1 MFSDH
6 FTHYAQTAF
15 TDRLPLL
22 GKTGAAVAKQLSA
35 CPGGIRELLQFYYG
49 FMPLSDAFT
58 YDFDLFYRYAAHAA
72 SLRREEARCAALP
85 EEIFL
90 HDVAWYRINSEKIV
104 DCRSF
109 FQKQVSPLIQGLD
122 ETQAVLAINYWC
134 AAQASYE
141 ASDERTQSPL
151 SVYRSGSGRCGEEST
166 FLVSVLRSVGIPARQ
181 VYVPRWAHCDD
192 NHAWVEVYV
201 EGTWHFLGACEPEE
215 VLDRG
220 WFTNAATRAVLVY
233 ARTFT
238 DYGVEKQIAGRDGC
252 VRFLNVTE
260 HYAETKDLRI
270 RVEDGENHPISGASV
285 SVEILNMAEFCSVL
299 TLTTGADGTA
309 SLTMGLGDVLVR
321 AWKDG
326 LCAEITVRTEE
337 REISLKLTET
347 PENMP
352 CGRTVPEQKPSGQL
366 GSMLENGS
374 NTGEKWTELEIR
386 APKDG
391 ATPWPVPDA
400 AQKAVG
406 RTRLKAADA
415 ARERRLSAFR
425 EDAVRAAERYPGEAD
440 IFLRARGNVAGLKEF
455 LDGEDWKQERRELLH
470 SLSDKDFRD
479 LDPELLQEQ
488 LRQLAPLSPVVQR
501 RAASGEQ
508 ADSASGREAFVRF
521 CLCPRIGM
529 EELTAFA
536 LVIKAFFSEEEQ
548 AAFREQP
555 ERIREWEQAHLK
567 YLPGEDYDTLKI
579 TPPAAL
585 RGLWADETG
594 KHTLFVAVCR
604 TLGIPARL
612 NPVTWQAEYLT
623 GNGWSEASGE
633 PGAAGDGAEEAI
645 AGWSRIEETGSGVE
659 EGEEAAAD
667 RSRST
672 SGSARLFLLASPEDP
687 WTYAQTWTIGRLS
700 GTGYETLNYE
710 GIHPENG
717 RMELLLKS
725 GTYRLIT
732 TNRMPGGSQYASI
745 IRFQLKEGEER
756 TLEMKL
762 RRPELKDLLVKN
774 TLPAFSLMDSRGN
787 AVESASL
794 LTGAKS
800 LLIFAEEGKEPT
812 EHVLNELPAE
822 KEWLERLSCRL
833 ILVADSPASLEN
845 PLLKR
850 TVDAFETAEVYFDE
864 GLENAEPVARRMYV
878 APGLLPLLVAV
889 DEQGCGIYACSGYH
903 VGSVG
908 LALKLLEMGKN

>member
-1 MFSDH
+1 MFSDN

-15 TDRLPLL
+15 TNRLPLL
-22 GKTGAAVAKQLSA
+22 GKTGEAVSEQLSA
-35 CPGGIRELLQFYYG
+35 CPEGIRELLQFYYG

-72 SLRREEARCAALP
+72 SLRRTEARCAALP

-109 FQKQVSPLIQGLD
+109 FQEQVSPLIQGLD
-122 ETQAVLAINYWC
+122 ETQAVLAVNYWC
-134 AAQASYE
+134 ASQASYE

-220 WFTNAATRAVLVY
+220 WFTNASTRAILVY

-238 DYGVEKQIAGRDGC
+238 DYGVENQIAGRDGC

-260 HYAETKDLRI
+260 HYAETKNLRI
-270 RVEDGENHPISGASV
+270 RVTDGEDRPISGASV

-309 SLTMGLGDVLVR
+309 GLTMGLGDVLVR

-326 LCAEITVRTEE
+326 LCAETPVGAED
-337 REISLKLTET
+337 REIRLKLTEA

-352 CGRTVPEQKPSGQL
+352 SGR
-366 GSMLENGS
+366 
-374 NTGEKWTELEIR
+374 TELEIR

-391 ATPWPVPDA
+391 VTPWPVPEA

-406 RTRLKAADA
+406 RARLKEADT
-415 ARERRLSAFR
+415 ARERKLSAFR
-425 EDAVRAAERYPGEAD
+425 EEAARAAESYPDEAD
-440 IFLRARGNVAGLKEF
+440 IFLRARGNVAGLKKF
-455 LDGEDWKQERRELLH
+455 LDGEDWKQERKELLH

-479 LDPELLQEQ
+479 LDPEILQEQ
-488 LRQLAPLSPVVQR
+488 LRQLAPLSPDVQQR
-501 RAASGEQ
+501 MASGAQ
-508 ADSASGREAFVRF
+508 TDSASGREVFVHF

-536 LVIKAFFSEEEQ
+536 PAVKEFFSGQER
-548 AAFREQP
+548 AAFRKRP
-555 ERIREWEQAHLK
+555 ECIWEWEQAHLK
-567 YLPGEDYDTLKI
+567 YLPSEDYDTLKI

-594 KHTLFVAVCR
+594 KRTLFVAICR

-612 NPVTWQAEYLT
+612 NPVTGQAEYLT
-623 GNGWSEASGE
+623 GNEWREVSGE
-633 PGAAGDGAEEAI
+633 AGAAGDGPEEAV
-645 AGWSRIEETGSGVE
+645 T
-659 EGEEAAAD
+659 D
-667 RSRST
+667 RSHSD
-672 SGSARLFLLASPEDP
+672 SASARLLLLTSPEDP
-687 WTYAQTWTIGRLS
+687 WSYAQTWSIGRLS
-700 GTGYETLNYE
+700 GMGYETLNYE

-717 RMELLLKS
+717 RMELRLKS
-725 GTYRLIT
+725 GIYRLIT

-745 IRFQLKEGEER
+745 ICFHLKEGEER

-762 RRPELKDLLVKN
+762 HRPELKDLLVKN
-774 TLPAFSLMDSRGN
+774 PLPAFTLQDGGGN
-787 AVESASL
+787 TVDSASL
-794 LTGAKS
+794 LNGAKS
-800 LLIFAEEGKEPT
+800 LLIFVEEGKEPT

-822 KEWLERLSCRL
+822 KERMERLSCRL
-833 ILVADSPASLEN
+833 ILVADSTASLEN
-845 PLLKR
+845 PLLNR
-850 TVDAFETAEVYFDE
+850 TADVFETAEVYFDE

-878 APGLLPLLVAV
+878 APDLLPLLVAV

-908 LALKLLEMGKN
+908 LALKLLEMGE

>member
-15 TDRLPLL
+15 TNRLPLL
-22 GKTGAAVAKQLSA
+22 GKIGEAVAKRLSA
-35 CPGGIRELLQFYYG
+35 CPDGIRELLQFYYG

-72 SLRREEARCAALP
+72 SLRKEEARCSALP

-109 FQKQVSPLIQGLD
+109 FQEQVSPLIQGLD
-122 ETQAVLAINYWC
+122 ETQAVLAVNYWC

-201 EGTWHFLGACEPEE
+201 GGSWHFLGACEPEE

-238 DYGVEKQIAGRDGC
+238 DYGVEDQIAGRDGC

-260 HYAETKDLRI
+260 HYAETKTCCI
-270 RVEDGENHPISGASV
+270 RVTDEENHPIPDASV
-285 SVEILNMAEFCSVL
+285 SVEILNMAEFFSVL

-309 SLTMGLGDVLVR
+309 CLTMGLGDLLVR

-326 LCAEITVRTEE
+326 RCAEAICAAEETELVL
-337 REISLKLTET
+337 RLTEA
-347 PENMP
+347 PEKREFCP
-352 CGRTVPEQKPSGQL
+352 A
-366 GSMLENGS
+366 
-374 NTGEKWTELEIR
+374 ELEIR

-391 ATPWPVPDA
+391 VTPWPVPDA

-415 ARERRLSAFR
+415 AREKRLSTFR
-425 EDAVRAAERYPGEAD
+425 EDAARAAERYPGEAD

-470 SLSDKDFRD
+470 SLLDKDFRD
-479 LDPELLQEQ
+479 LEPELLQEQ

-536 LVIKAFFSEEEQ
+536 PVIKAFFSEEEQ

-555 ERIREWEQAHLK
+555 ERIRKWKQAHLK

-585 RGLWADETG
+585 RGLWADEAG
-594 KHTLFVAVCR
+594 KRTLFVAVCR

-612 NPVTWQAEYLT
+612 NPVTGQAEYLT
-623 GNGWSEASGE
+623 GYGWREVSGQAE
-633 PGAAGDGAEEAI
+633 AAGGGAEETF
-645 AGWSRIEETGSGVE
+645 TG
-659 EGEEAAAD
+659 
-667 RSRST
+667 RSHNEKD
-672 SGSARLFLLASPEDP
+672 SARLLLLASPEDP

-717 RMELLLKS
+717 RMELFLKS

-774 TLPAFSLMDSRGN
+774 PLPAFSLTDGTGN
-787 AVESASL
+787 TVESASL

-822 KEWLERLSCRL
+822 KERLECLFCRL
-833 ILVADSPASLEN
+833 ILVADSPSSLEN

-850 TVDAFETAEVYFDE
+850 TADAFETAQVYFDE

-878 APGLLPLLVAV
+878 APDLLPLLVAV

-908 LALKLLEMGKN
+908 LALKLLEMKE

>member
-72 SLRREEARCAALP
+72 SLRRGEARCAALP

-109 FQKQVSPLIQGLD
+109 FQEQVSPLIQGLD

-201 EGTWHFLGACEPEE
+201 GGSWHFLGACEPEE

-260 HYAETKDLRI
+260 HYAETKKLRI
-270 RVEDGENHPISGASV
+270 RVEDGENHPIQGASV

-326 LCAEITVRTEE
+326 LCAEITVRAEE
-337 REISLKLTET
+337 REISLKLTEA

-352 CGRTVPEQKPSGQL
+352 CGRTDLQ
-366 GSMLENGS
+366 
-374 NTGEKWTELEIR
+374 IR

-415 ARERRLSAFR
+415 AREKRLSTFR
-425 EDAVRAAERYPGEAD
+425 EDAARAAERYPGEAD

-470 SLSDKDFRD
+470 SLLDKDFRD
-479 LDPELLQEQ
+479 LEPELLQEQ

-536 LVIKAFFSEEEQ
+536 PVIKAFFSEEEQ

-555 ERIREWEQAHLK
+555 ERIRKWKQAHLK

-585 RGLWADETG
+585 RGLWADEAG
-594 KHTLFVAVCR
+594 KRTLFVAVCR

-612 NPVTWQAEYLT
+612 NPVTGQAEYLT
-623 GNGWSEASGE
+623 GYGWREVSGQAE
-633 PGAAGDGAEEAI
+633 AAGGGAEETF
-645 AGWSRIEETGSGVE
+645 TG
-659 EGEEAAAD
+659 
-667 RSRST
+667 RSHNEKD
-672 SGSARLFLLASPEDP
+672 SARLLLLASPEDP

-700 GTGYETLNYE
+700 RMGYETLNYE

-717 RMELLLKS
+717 RMELFLKS

-774 TLPAFSLMDSRGN
+774 PLPAFSLMDGAGN
-787 AVESASL
+787 TVESASL

-822 KEWLERLSCRL
+822 KERLERLSCRL
-833 ILVADSPASLEN
+833 ILAADSPSSLEN

-850 TVDAFETAEVYFDE
+850 TVDAFETAQVYFDE

-878 APGLLPLLVAV
+878 EPDRLPLLVAV

-908 LALKLLEMGKN
+908 LALKLLEMGQ

>member
-58 YDFDLFYRYAAHAA
+58 YDFDLFYRYADHAA
-72 SLRREEARCAALP
+72 SLRKEEARCSALP

-109 FQKQVSPLIQGLD
+109 FQEQVSPLIQGLD
-122 ETQAVLAINYWC
+122 ETQAVLAVNYWC

-192 NHAWVEVYV
+192 NHAWVEAYV

-252 VRFLNVTE
+252 VCFLNVTE
-260 HYAETKDLRI
+260 HYAETKKLRI
-270 RVEDGENHPISGASV
+270 RVEDGENHPIQGASV

-299 TLTTGADGTA
+299 TLTTGADGIA

-326 LCAEITVRTEE
+326 LCAEITVRAEE
-337 REISLKLTET
+337 REISLKLTEA

-352 CGRTVPEQKPSGQL
+352 CGRTDLQ
-366 GSMLENGS
+366 
-374 NTGEKWTELEIR
+374 IR

-406 RTRLKAADA
+406 RTRLKVADA
-415 ARERRLSAFR
+415 AREKRLSTFR
-425 EDAVRAAERYPGEAD
+425 EDAARAAERYPGEAD

-470 SLSDKDFRD
+470 SLLDKDFRD
-479 LDPELLQEQ
+479 LEPELLQEQ

-536 LVIKAFFSEEEQ
+536 PVIKAFFSEEEQ

-555 ERIREWEQAHLK
+555 ERIRKWKQAHLK

-585 RGLWADETG
+585 RGLWADEAG
-594 KHTLFVAVCR
+594 KRTLFVAVCR

-612 NPVTWQAEYLT
+612 NPVTGQAEYLT
-623 GNGWSEASGE
+623 GYGWREVSGQAE
-633 PGAAGDGAEEAI
+633 AAGGGAEETF
-645 AGWSRIEETGSGVE
+645 TG
-659 EGEEAAAD
+659 
-667 RSRST
+667 RSHNEKD
-672 SGSARLFLLASPEDP
+672 SARLLLLASPEDP

-700 GTGYETLNYE
+700 RMGYETLNYE

-717 RMELLLKS
+717 RMELFLKS

-774 TLPAFSLMDSRGN
+774 PLPAFSLMDGAGN
-787 AVESASL
+787 TVESASL

-822 KEWLERLSCRL
+822 KERLERLSCRL
-833 ILVADSPASLEN
+833 ILAADSPSSLEN

-850 TVDAFETAEVYFDE
+850 TVDAFETAQVYFDE

-878 APGLLPLLVAV
+878 EPDRLPLLVAV

-908 LALKLLEMGKN
+908 LALKLLEMKE

>member
-1 MFSDH
+1 MFSDN
-6 FTHYAQTAF
+6 FAHYAQTAF
-15 TDRLPLL
+15 TNRLPLL
-22 GKTGAAVAKQLSA
+22 GKTGEAVSEQLSA
-35 CPGGIRELLQFYYG
+35 CPEGIRELLQFYYG

-72 SLRREEARCAALP
+72 SLRRTEARCAALP
-85 EEIFL
+85 EETFL

-109 FQKQVSPLIQGLD
+109 FQEQVSPLIQGLD
-122 ETQAVLAINYWC
+122 ETQAVLAVNYWC
-134 AAQASYE
+134 ASQASYE

-220 WFTNAATRAVLVY
+220 WFTNASTRAVLVY

-238 DYGVEKQIAGRDGC
+238 DYGVENQIAGRDGC

-260 HYAETKDLRI
+260 HYAETKNLRI
-270 RVEDGENHPISGASV
+270 RVTDGEDRPISGASV

-309 SLTMGLGDVLVR
+309 GLTMGLGDVLVR

-326 LCAEITVRTEE
+326 LCAETPVGAED
-337 REISLKLTET
+337 REIRLKLTEA

-352 CGRTVPEQKPSGQL
+352 SGR
-366 GSMLENGS
+366 
-374 NTGEKWTELEIR
+374 TELEIR

-391 ATPWPVPDA
+391 VTPWPVPEA

-406 RTRLKAADA
+406 RARLKEADT
-415 ARERRLSAFR
+415 ARERKLSAFR
-425 EDAVRAAERYPGEAD
+425 EEAARAAESYPDEAD
-440 IFLRARGNVAGLKEF
+440 IFLRARGNVAGLKKF
-455 LDGEDWKQERRELLH
+455 LDGEDWKQERKELLH

-479 LDPELLQEQ
+479 LDPEILQEQ
-488 LRQLAPLSPVVQR
+488 LRQLAPLSPDVQQR
-501 RAASGEQ
+501 MASGAQ
-508 ADSASGREAFVRF
+508 TDSASGREVFVHF
-521 CLCPRIGM
+521 CLCPRIDM

-536 LVIKAFFSEEEQ
+536 PAVKEFFSGQER
-548 AAFREQP
+548 AAFRKRP
-555 ERIREWEQAHLK
+555 ECIWEWEQAHLK
-567 YLPGEDYDTLKI
+567 YLPSEDYDTLKI

-594 KHTLFVAVCR
+594 KRTLFVAICR

-612 NPVTWQAEYLT
+612 NPVTGQAEYLT
-623 GNGWSEASGE
+623 GNEWREVSGE
-633 PGAAGDGAEEAI
+633 AGAAGDGPEEAV
-645 AGWSRIEETGSGVE
+645 T
-659 EGEEAAAD
+659 D
-667 RSRST
+667 RSHSD
-672 SGSARLFLLASPEDP
+672 SASARLLLLTSPEDP
-687 WTYAQTWTIGRLS
+687 WSYAQTWSIGRLS
-700 GTGYETLNYE
+700 GMGYETLNYE

-717 RMELLLKS
+717 RMELRLKS
-725 GTYRLIT
+725 GIYRLIT

-745 IRFQLKEGEER
+745 ICFHLKEGEER

-762 RRPELKDLLVKN
+762 HRPELKDLLVKN
-774 TLPAFSLMDSRGN
+774 PLPAFTLQDGGGN
-787 AVESASL
+787 TVDSASL
-794 LTGAKS
+794 LNGAKN
-800 LLIFAEEGKEPT
+800 LLIFVEEGKEPT

-822 KEWLERLSCRL
+822 KERMERLSCRL
-833 ILVADSPASLEN
+833 ILVADSTASLEN
-845 PLLKR
+845 PLLNR
-850 TVDAFETAEVYFDE
+850 TADVFETAEVYFDE

-878 APGLLPLLVAV
+878 APDLLPLLVAV

-908 LALKLLEMGKN
+908 LALKLLEMGE

>member
-1 MFSDH
+1 MFSDN

-15 TDRLPLL
+15 TNRLPLL
-22 GKTGAAVAKQLSA
+22 GKTGEAVSEQLSA
-35 CPGGIRELLQFYYG
+35 CPEGIRELLQFYYG

-72 SLRREEARCAALP
+72 SLRRTEARCAALP
-85 EEIFL
+85 EETFL

-122 ETQAVLAINYWC
+122 ETQAVLAVNYWC
-134 AAQASYE
+134 ASQASYE
-141 ASDERTQSPL
+141 ASDERTQSSL

-220 WFTNAATRAVLVY
+220 WFTNASTRAVLVY

-238 DYGVEKQIAGRDGC
+238 DYGVENQIAGRDGC

-260 HYAETKDLRI
+260 HYAETKNLRI
-270 RVEDGENHPISGASV
+270 RVTDGEDRPISGASV

-309 SLTMGLGDVLVR
+309 GLIMGLGDVLVR

-326 LCAEITVRTEE
+326 LCAETPVGAED
-337 REISLKLTET
+337 REIRLKLTEA

-352 CGRTVPEQKPSGQL
+352 SGR
-366 GSMLENGS
+366 
-374 NTGEKWTELEIR
+374 TELEIR

-391 ATPWPVPDA
+391 VTPWPVPEA

-406 RTRLKAADA
+406 RARLKEADT
-415 ARERRLSAFR
+415 ARERKLSAFR
-425 EDAVRAAERYPGEAD
+425 EEAARAAESYPDEAD
-440 IFLRARGNVAGLKEF
+440 IFLRARGNVAGLKKF
-455 LDGEDWKQERRELLH
+455 LDGEDWKQERKELLH

-479 LDPELLQEQ
+479 LDPEILQEQ
-488 LRQLAPLSPVVQR
+488 LRQLAPLSPDVQQR
-501 RAASGEQ
+501 MASGAQ
-508 ADSASGREAFVRF
+508 TDSASGREVFVRF
-521 CLCPRIGM
+521 CLCPRIDM

-536 LVIKAFFSEEEQ
+536 PAVKEFFSGQER
-548 AAFREQP
+548 AAFRKRP
-555 ERIREWEQAHLK
+555 ECIWEWEQAHLK
-567 YLPGEDYDTLKI
+567 YLPSEDYDTLKI

-594 KHTLFVAVCR
+594 KRTLFVAICR

-612 NPVTWQAEYLT
+612 NPVTGQAEYLT
-623 GNGWSEASGE
+623 GNEWREVSGE
-633 PGAAGDGAEEAI
+633 AGAAGDGPEEAV
-645 AGWSRIEETGSGVE
+645 T
-659 EGEEAAAD
+659 D
-667 RSRST
+667 RSHSD
-672 SGSARLFLLASPEDP
+672 SASARLLLLTSPEDP
-687 WTYAQTWTIGRLS
+687 WSYAQTWSIGRLS
-700 GTGYETLNYE
+700 GMGYETLNYE

-717 RMELLLKS
+717 RMELRLKS
-725 GTYRLIT
+725 GIYRLIT

-745 IRFQLKEGEER
+745 ICFHLKEGEER

-762 RRPELKDLLVKN
+762 HRPELKDLLVKN
-774 TLPAFSLMDSRGN
+774 PLPAFTLQDGGGN
-787 AVESASL
+787 TVDSASL
-794 LTGAKS
+794 LNGAKS
-800 LLIFAEEGKEPT
+800 LLIFVEEGKEPT

-822 KEWLERLSCRL
+822 KERMERLSCRL
-833 ILVADSPASLEN
+833 ILVADSTASLEN
-845 PLLKR
+845 PLLNR
-850 TVDAFETAEVYFDE
+850 TADVFETAEVYFDE

-878 APGLLPLLVAV
+878 APDLLPLLVAV

-908 LALKLLEMGKN
+908 LALKLLEMGE

>member
-1 MFSDH
+1 MFSDN

-15 TDRLPLL
+15 TNRLPLL
-22 GKTGAAVAKQLSA
+22 GKTGEAVSEQLSA
-35 CPGGIRELLQFYYG
+35 CPEGIRELLQFYYG

-58 YDFDLFYRYAAHAA
+58 YDFDLFYCYAAHAA
-72 SLRREEARCAALP
+72 SLRRTEVRCAALP

-109 FQKQVSPLIQGLD
+109 FQEQVSPLIQGLD
-122 ETQAVLAINYWC
+122 ETQAVLAVNYWC
-134 AAQASYE
+134 ASQASYE

-220 WFTNAATRAVLVY
+220 WFTNASTRAVLVY

-238 DYGVEKQIAGRDGC
+238 DYGVENQIAGRDGC

-260 HYAETKDLRI
+260 HYTETKNLRI
-270 RVEDGENHPISGASV
+270 RVTDGEDRPISGASV

-309 SLTMGLGDVLVR
+309 GLTMGLGDVLVR

-326 LCAEITVRTEE
+326 LCAETPVGAED
-337 REISLKLTET
+337 REIRLKLTEA

-352 CGRTVPEQKPSGQL
+352 SGR
-366 GSMLENGS
+366 
-374 NTGEKWTELEIR
+374 TELEIR

-391 ATPWPVPDA
+391 VTPWPVPEA

-406 RTRLKAADA
+406 RARLKEADT
-415 ARERRLSAFR
+415 ARERKLSAFR
-425 EDAVRAAERYPGEAD
+425 EEAARAAESYPDEAD
-440 IFLRARGNVAGLKEF
+440 IFLRARGNVAGLKKF
-455 LDGEDWKQERRELLH
+455 LDGEDWKQERKELLH

-479 LDPELLQEQ
+479 LDPEILQEQ
-488 LRQLAPLSPVVQR
+488 LRQLAPLSPDVQQR
-501 RAASGEQ
+501 MESGAQ
-508 ADSASGREAFVRF
+508 TDSASGREVFVRC

-536 LVIKAFFSEEEQ
+536 PAVKEFFSGQER
-548 AAFREQP
+548 AAFRKRP
-555 ERIREWEQAHLK
+555 ECIWEWEQAHLK
-567 YLPGEDYDTLKI
+567 YLPSEDYDTLKI

-594 KHTLFVAVCR
+594 KRTLFVAICR

-612 NPVTWQAEYLT
+612 NPVTGQAEYLT
-623 GNGWSEASGE
+623 GNEWREVSGE
-633 PGAAGDGAEEAI
+633 AGAAGDGPEEAV
-645 AGWSRIEETGSGVE
+645 T
-659 EGEEAAAD
+659 D
-667 RSRST
+667 RSHSD
-672 SGSARLFLLASPEDP
+672 SASARLLLLTSPEDP
-687 WTYAQTWTIGRLS
+687 WSYAQTWSIGRLS
-700 GTGYETLNYE
+700 GMGYETLNYE

-717 RMELLLKS
+717 RMELRLKS
-725 GTYRLIT
+725 GIYRLIT

-745 IRFQLKEGEER
+745 ICFHLKEGEER

-762 RRPELKDLLVKN
+762 HRPELKDLLVKN
-774 TLPAFSLMDSRGN
+774 PLPAFTLQDGGGN
-787 AVESASL
+787 TVDSASL
-794 LTGAKS
+794 LNGAKS
-800 LLIFAEEGKEPT
+800 LLIFVEEGKEPT

-822 KEWLERLSCRL
+822 KERMERLSCRL
-833 ILVADSPASLEN
+833 ILVADSTASLEN
-845 PLLKR
+845 PLLNR
-850 TVDAFETAEVYFDE
+850 TADVFETAEVYFDE

-878 APGLLPLLVAV
+878 APDLLPLLVAV

-908 LALKLLEMGKN
+908 LALKLLEMGE

>member
-1 MFSDH
+1 MFSDN

-15 TDRLPLL
+15 TNRLPLL
-22 GKTGAAVAKQLSA
+22 GKTGEAVSEQLSA
-35 CPGGIRELLQFYYG
+35 CPEGIRELLQFYYG

-72 SLRREEARCAALP
+72 SLRRTEARCAALP

-109 FQKQVSPLIQGLD
+109 FQEQVSPLIQGLD
-122 ETQAVLAINYWC
+122 ETQAVLAVNYWC
-134 AAQASYE
+134 ASQASYE

-220 WFTNAATRAVLVY
+220 WFTNASTRAVLVY

-238 DYGVEKQIAGRDGC
+238 DYGVENQIAGRDGC

-260 HYAETKDLRI
+260 HYAETKNLRI
-270 RVEDGENHPISGASV
+270 RVTDGEDRPISGASV

-309 SLTMGLGDVLVR
+309 GLTMGLGDVLVR

-326 LCAEITVRTEE
+326 LCAETPVGAED
-337 REISLKLTET
+337 REIRLKLTEA

-352 CGRTVPEQKPSGQL
+352 SGR
-366 GSMLENGS
+366 
-374 NTGEKWTELEIR
+374 TELEIR

-391 ATPWPVPDA
+391 VTPWPVPEA

-406 RTRLKAADA
+406 RARLKEADT
-415 ARERRLSAFR
+415 ARERKLSAFR
-425 EDAVRAAERYPGEAD
+425 EEAARAAESYPDEAD
-440 IFLRARGNVAGLKEF
+440 IFLRARGNVAGLKKF
-455 LDGEDWKQERRELLH
+455 LDGEDWKQERKELLH

-479 LDPELLQEQ
+479 LDPEILQEQ
-488 LRQLAPLSPVVQR
+488 LRQLAPLSPDVQQR
-501 RAASGEQ
+501 MASGAQ
-508 ADSASGREAFVRF
+508 TDSASSREVFVRC

-536 LVIKAFFSEEEQ
+536 PAVKEFFPGQER
-548 AAFREQP
+548 AAFRKRP
-555 ERIREWEQAHLK
+555 ECIWEWEQAHLK
-567 YLPGEDYDTLKI
+567 YLPSEDYDTLKI

-594 KHTLFVAVCR
+594 KRTLFVAICR

-612 NPVTWQAEYLT
+612 NPVTGQAEYLT
-623 GNGWSEASGE
+623 GNEWREVSGE
-633 PGAAGDGAEEAI
+633 AGAAGDGPEEAV
-645 AGWSRIEETGSGVE
+645 T
-659 EGEEAAAD
+659 D
-667 RSRST
+667 RSHSD
-672 SGSARLFLLASPEDP
+672 SASARLLLLTSPEDP
-687 WTYAQTWTIGRLS
+687 WSYAQTWSIGRLS
-700 GTGYETLNYE
+700 GMGYETLNYE

-717 RMELLLKS
+717 RMELRLKS
-725 GTYRLIT
+725 GIYRLIT

-745 IRFQLKEGEER
+745 ICFHLKEGEER

-762 RRPELKDLLVKN
+762 HRPELKDLLVKN
-774 TLPAFSLMDSRGN
+774 PLPAFTLQDGGGN
-787 AVESASL
+787 TVDSASL
-794 LTGAKS
+794 LNGAKS
-800 LLIFAEEGKEPT
+800 LLIFVEEGKEPT

-822 KEWLERLSCRL
+822 KERMERLSCRL
-833 ILVADSPASLEN
+833 ILVADSTASLEN
-845 PLLKR
+845 PLLNR
-850 TVDAFETAEVYFDE
+850 TADVFETAEVYFDE

-878 APGLLPLLVAV
+878 APDLLPLLVAV

-908 LALKLLEMGKN
+908 LALKLLEMGE

>member
-1 MFSDH
+1 MFSDN

-15 TDRLPLL
+15 TNRLPLL
-22 GKTGAAVAKQLSA
+22 GKTGEAVSEQLSA
-35 CPGGIRELLQFYYG
+35 CPEGIRELLQFYYG

-72 SLRREEARCAALP
+72 SLRRTEARCAALP

-109 FQKQVSPLIQGLD
+109 FQEQVSPLIQGLD
-122 ETQAVLAINYWC
+122 ETQAVLAVNYWC
-134 AAQASYE
+134 ASQASYE

-220 WFTNAATRAVLVY
+220 WFTNASTRAVLVY

-238 DYGVEKQIAGRDGC
+238 DYGVENQIAGRDGC

-260 HYAETKDLRI
+260 HYAETKNLRI
-270 RVEDGENHPISGASV
+270 RVTDGEDRPISGASV

-309 SLTMGLGDVLVR
+309 GLTMGLGDVLVR

-326 LCAEITVRTEE
+326 LCAETPVGAED
-337 REISLKLTET
+337 REIRLKLTEA

-352 CGRTVPEQKPSGQL
+352 SGR
-366 GSMLENGS
+366 
-374 NTGEKWTELEIR
+374 TELEIR

-391 ATPWPVPDA
+391 VTPWPVPEA

-406 RTRLKAADA
+406 RARLKEADT
-415 ARERRLSAFR
+415 ARERKLSAFR
-425 EDAVRAAERYPGEAD
+425 EEAARAAESYPDEAD
-440 IFLRARGNVAGLKEF
+440 IFLRARGNVAGLKKF
-455 LDGEDWKQERRELLH
+455 LDGEDWKQERKELLH

-479 LDPELLQEQ
+479 LDPEILQEQ
-488 LRQLAPLSPVVQR
+488 LRQLAPLSPDVQQR
-501 RAASGEQ
+501 MASGAQ
-508 ADSASGREAFVRF
+508 TDSASGREVFVHF
-521 CLCPRIGM
+521 CLCPRIDM

-536 LVIKAFFSEEEQ
+536 PAVKEFFSGQER
-548 AAFREQP
+548 AAFRKRP
-555 ERIREWEQAHLK
+555 ECIWEWEQAHLK
-567 YLPGEDYDTLKI
+567 YLPSEDYDTLKI

-594 KHTLFVAVCR
+594 KRTLFVAICR

-612 NPVTWQAEYLT
+612 NPVTGQAEYLT
-623 GNGWSEASGE
+623 GNEWREVSGE
-633 PGAAGDGAEEAI
+633 AGAAGDGPEEAV
-645 AGWSRIEETGSGVE
+645 T
-659 EGEEAAAD
+659 D
-667 RSRST
+667 RSHSD
-672 SGSARLFLLASPEDP
+672 SASARLLLLTSPEDP
-687 WTYAQTWTIGRLS
+687 WSYAQTWSIGRLS
-700 GTGYETLNYE
+700 GMGYETLNYE

-717 RMELLLKS
+717 RMELRLKS
-725 GTYRLIT
+725 GIYRLIT

-745 IRFQLKEGEER
+745 ICFHLKEGEER

-762 RRPELKDLLVKN
+762 HRPELKDLLVKN
-774 TLPAFSLMDSRGN
+774 PLPAFTLQDGGGN
-787 AVESASL
+787 TVDSASL
-794 LTGAKS
+794 LNGAKS
-800 LLIFAEEGKEPT
+800 LLIFVEEGKEPT

-822 KEWLERLSCRL
+822 KERMERLSCRL
-833 ILVADSPASLEN
+833 ILVADSTASLEN
-845 PLLKR
+845 PLLNR
-850 TVDAFETAEVYFDE
+850 TADVFETAEVYFDE

-878 APGLLPLLVAV
+878 APDLLPLLVAV

-908 LALKLLEMGKN
+908 LALKLLEMGE

>member
-1 MFSDH
+1 MFSDN
-6 FTHYAQTAF
+6 FAHYAQTAF
-15 TDRLPLL
+15 TNRLPLL
-22 GKTGAAVAKQLSA
+22 GKTGEAVSEQLSA
-35 CPGGIRELLQFYYG
+35 CPEGIRELLQFYYG

-58 YDFDLFYRYAAHAA
+58 YDFDLFYCYAAHAA
-72 SLRREEARCAALP
+72 SLRRTEVRCAALP

-109 FQKQVSPLIQGLD
+109 FQEQVSPLIQGLD
-122 ETQAVLAINYWC
+122 ETQAVLAVNYWC
-134 AAQASYE
+134 ASQASYE

-220 WFTNAATRAVLVY
+220 WFTNASTRAVLVY

-238 DYGVEKQIAGRDGC
+238 DYGVENQIAGRDGC

-260 HYAETKDLRI
+260 HYAETKNLRI
-270 RVEDGENHPISGASV
+270 RVTDGEDRPISGASV

-309 SLTMGLGDVLVR
+309 GLTMGLGDVLVR

-326 LCAEITVRTEE
+326 LCAETPVGAED
-337 REISLKLTET
+337 REIRLKLTEA

-352 CGRTVPEQKPSGQL
+352 SGR
-366 GSMLENGS
+366 
-374 NTGEKWTELEIR
+374 TELEIR

-391 ATPWPVPDA
+391 VTPWPVPEA

-406 RTRLKAADA
+406 RARLKEADT
-415 ARERRLSAFR
+415 ARERKLSAFR
-425 EDAVRAAERYPGEAD
+425 EEAARAAESYPDEAD
-440 IFLRARGNVAGLKEF
+440 IFLRARGNVAGLKKF
-455 LDGEDWKQERRELLH
+455 LDGEDWKQERKELLH

-479 LDPELLQEQ
+479 LDPEILQEQ
-488 LRQLAPLSPVVQR
+488 LRQLAPLSPDVQQR
-501 RAASGEQ
+501 MASGAQ
-508 ADSASGREAFVRF
+508 TDSASGREVFVHF
-521 CLCPRIGM
+521 CLCPRIDM

-536 LVIKAFFSEEEQ
+536 PAVKEFFSGQER
-548 AAFREQP
+548 AAFRKRP
-555 ERIREWEQAHLK
+555 ECIWEWEQAHLK
-567 YLPGEDYDTLKI
+567 YLPSEDYDTLKI

-594 KHTLFVAVCR
+594 KRTLFVAICR

-612 NPVTWQAEYLT
+612 NPVTGQAEYLT
-623 GNGWSEASGE
+623 GNEWREVSGE
-633 PGAAGDGAEEAI
+633 AGAAGDGPEEAV
-645 AGWSRIEETGSGVE
+645 T
-659 EGEEAAAD
+659 D
-667 RSRST
+667 RSHSD
-672 SGSARLFLLASPEDP
+672 SASARLLLLTSPEDP
-687 WTYAQTWTIGRLS
+687 WSYAQTWSIGRLS
-700 GTGYETLNYE
+700 GMGYETLNYE

-717 RMELLLKS
+717 RMELRLKS
-725 GTYRLIT
+725 GIYRLIT

-745 IRFQLKEGEER
+745 ICFHLKEGEER

-762 RRPELKDLLVKN
+762 HRPELKDLLVKN
-774 TLPAFSLMDSRGN
+774 PLPAFTLQDGGGN
-787 AVESASL
+787 TVDSASL
-794 LTGAKS
+794 LNGAKN
-800 LLIFAEEGKEPT
+800 LLIFVEEGKEPT

-822 KEWLERLSCRL
+822 KERMERLSCRL
-833 ILVADSPASLEN
+833 ILVADSTASLEN
-845 PLLKR
+845 PLLNR
-850 TVDAFETAEVYFDE
+850 TADVFETAEVYFDE

-878 APGLLPLLVAV
+878 APDLLPLLVAV

-908 LALKLLEMGKN
+908 LALKLLEMGE

>member
-1 MFSDH
+1 MFSDN

-15 TDRLPLL
+15 TNRLPLL
-22 GKTGAAVAKQLSA
+22 GKTGEAVSEQLSA
-35 CPGGIRELLQFYYG
+35 CPEGIRELLQFYYG

-72 SLRREEARCAALP
+72 SLRRTEARCAALP

-109 FQKQVSPLIQGLD
+109 FQEQVSPLIQGLD
-122 ETQAVLAINYWC
+122 ETQAVLAVNYWC
-134 AAQASYE
+134 ASQASYE

-220 WFTNAATRAVLVY
+220 WFTNASTRAVLVY

-238 DYGVEKQIAGRDGC
+238 DYGVENQIAGRDGC

-260 HYAETKDLRI
+260 HYAETKNLRI
-270 RVEDGENHPISGASV
+270 RVTDGEDRPISGASV
-285 SVEILNMAEFCSVL
+285 IVEILNMAEFCSVL

-309 SLTMGLGDVLVR
+309 GLTMGLGDVLVR

-326 LCAEITVRTEE
+326 LCAETPVGAEE
-337 REISLKLTET
+337 REIRLKLTEA

-352 CGRTVPEQKPSGQL
+352 SGR
-366 GSMLENGS
+366 
-374 NTGEKWTELEIR
+374 TELEIR

-391 ATPWPVPDA
+391 VTPWPVPEA

-406 RTRLKAADA
+406 RARLKEADT
-415 ARERRLSAFR
+415 ARERKLSAFR
-425 EDAVRAAERYPGEAD
+425 EEAARAAESYPDEAD
-440 IFLRARGNVAGLKEF
+440 IFLRARGNVAGLKKF
-455 LDGEDWKQERRELLH
+455 LDGEDWKQERKELLH

-479 LDPELLQEQ
+479 LDPEILQEQ
-488 LRQLAPLSPVVQR
+488 LRQLAPLSPDVQQR
-501 RAASGEQ
+501 MASGAQ
-508 ADSASGREAFVRF
+508 TDSASGREVFVRF

-536 LVIKAFFSEEEQ
+536 PAVKEFFSGQER
-548 AAFREQP
+548 AAFRKRP
-555 ERIREWEQAHLK
+555 ECIWEWEQAHLK
-567 YLPGEDYDTLKI
+567 YLPSEDYDTLKI

-594 KHTLFVAVCR
+594 KRTLFVAVCR

-612 NPVTWQAEYLT
+612 NPVTGQAEYLT
-623 GNGWSEASGE
+623 GNEWREVSGE
-633 PGAAGDGAEEAI
+633 AGAAGDGPEEAV
-645 AGWSRIEETGSGVE
+645 T
-659 EGEEAAAD
+659 D
-667 RSRST
+667 RSHSD
-672 SGSARLFLLASPEDP
+672 SASARLLLLTSPEDP
-687 WTYAQTWTIGRLS
+687 WSYAQTWSIGRLS
-700 GTGYETLNYE
+700 GMGYETLNYE

-717 RMELLLKS
+717 RMELRLKS
-725 GTYRLIT
+725 GIYRLII

-745 IRFQLKEGEER
+745 ICFHLKEGEER

-762 RRPELKDLLVKN
+762 HRPELKDLLVKN
-774 TLPAFSLMDSRGN
+774 PLPAFTLQDGGGN
-787 AVESASL
+787 TVDSASL
-794 LTGAKS
+794 LNGAKS
-800 LLIFAEEGKEPT
+800 LLIFVEEGKEPT

-822 KEWLERLSCRL
+822 KERMERLSCRL
-833 ILVADSPASLEN
+833 ILVADSTASLEN
-845 PLLKR
+845 PLLNR
-850 TVDAFETAEVYFDE
+850 TADVFETAEVYFDE

-878 APGLLPLLVAV
+878 ASDLLPLLVAV

-908 LALKLLEMGKN
+908 LALKLLEMGE

>member
-1 MFSDH
+1 MFSDN

-15 TDRLPLL
+15 TNRLPLL
-22 GKTGAAVAKQLSA
+22 GKTGEAVSEQLSA
-35 CPGGIRELLQFYYG
+35 CPEGIRELLQFYYG

-72 SLRREEARCAALP
+72 SLRRTEARCAALP

-109 FQKQVSPLIQGLD
+109 FQEQVSPLIQGLD
-122 ETQAVLAINYWC
+122 ETQAVLAVNYWC
-134 AAQASYE
+134 ASQASYE

-220 WFTNAATRAVLVY
+220 WFTNASTRAILVY

-238 DYGVEKQIAGRDGC
+238 DYGVENQIAGRDGC

-260 HYAETKDLRI
+260 HYAETKNLRI
-270 RVEDGENHPISGASV
+270 RVTDGEDRPISGASV

-309 SLTMGLGDVLVR
+309 GLTMGLGDVLVR

-326 LCAEITVRTEE
+326 LCAETPVGAED
-337 REISLKLTET
+337 REIRLKLTEA

-352 CGRTVPEQKPSGQL
+352 SGR
-366 GSMLENGS
+366 
-374 NTGEKWTELEIR
+374 TELEIR

-391 ATPWPVPDA
+391 VTPWPVPEA

-406 RTRLKAADA
+406 RARLKEADT
-415 ARERRLSAFR
+415 ARERKLSAFR
-425 EDAVRAAERYPGEAD
+425 EEAARAAESYPDEAD
-440 IFLRARGNVAGLKEF
+440 IFLRARGNVAGLKKF
-455 LDGEDWKQERRELLH
+455 LDGEDWKQERKELLH

-479 LDPELLQEQ
+479 LDPEILQEQ
-488 LRQLAPLSPVVQR
+488 LRQLAPLSPDVQQR
-501 RAASGEQ
+501 MASGAQ
-508 ADSASGREAFVRF
+508 TDSASSREVFVRC

-536 LVIKAFFSEEEQ
+536 PAVKEFFSGQER
-548 AAFREQP
+548 AAFRKRP
-555 ERIREWEQAHLK
+555 ECIWEWEQAHLK
-567 YLPGEDYDTLKI
+567 YLPSEDYDTLKI

-594 KHTLFVAVCR
+594 KRTLFVAICR

-612 NPVTWQAEYLT
+612 NPVTGQAEYLT
-623 GNGWSEASGE
+623 GNEWREVSGE
-633 PGAAGDGAEEAI
+633 AGAAGDGPEEAV
-645 AGWSRIEETGSGVE
+645 T
-659 EGEEAAAD
+659 D
-667 RSRST
+667 RSHSD
-672 SGSARLFLLASPEDP
+672 SASARLLLLTSPEDP
-687 WTYAQTWTIGRLS
+687 WSYAQTWSIGRLS
-700 GTGYETLNYE
+700 GMGYETLNYE

-717 RMELLLKS
+717 RMELRLKS
-725 GTYRLIT
+725 GIYRLIT

-745 IRFQLKEGEER
+745 ICFHLKEGEER

-762 RRPELKDLLVKN
+762 HRPELKDLLVKN
-774 TLPAFSLMDSRGN
+774 PLPAFTLQDGGGN
-787 AVESASL
+787 TVDSASL
-794 LTGAKS
+794 LNGAKS
-800 LLIFAEEGKEPT
+800 LLIFVEEGKEPT

-822 KEWLERLSCRL
+822 KERMERLSCRL
-833 ILVADSPASLEN
+833 ILVADSTASLEN
-845 PLLKR
+845 PLLNR
-850 TVDAFETAEVYFDE
+850 TADVFETAEVYFDE

-878 APGLLPLLVAV
+878 APDLLPLLVAV

-908 LALKLLEMGKN
+908 LALKLLEMGE

>member
-15 TDRLPLL
+15 TNRLPLL
-22 GKTGAAVAKQLSA
+22 GKTGAAVAKRLSA
-35 CPGGIRELLQFYYG
+35 CPDGIRELLQFYYG

-58 YDFDLFYRYAAHAA
+58 YDFDLFYHYADHAA
-72 SLRREEARCAALP
+72 SLRKEEARCSALP

-109 FQKQVSPLIQGLD
+109 FQEQVSPLIQGLD
-122 ETQAVLAINYWC
+122 ETQAVLAVNYWC

-192 NHAWVEVYV
+192 NHAWVEAYV

-260 HYAETKDLRI
+260 HYAETKKLRI
-270 RVEDGENHPISGASV
+270 RVEDGENHPIQGASV

-321 AWKDG
+321 VWKDG
-326 LCAEITVRTEE
+326 LCAEITVRAEE
-337 REISLKLTET
+337 REISLKLTEA

-352 CGRTVPEQKPSGQL
+352 CGRTDLQ
-366 GSMLENGS
+366 
-374 NTGEKWTELEIR
+374 IR

-415 ARERRLSAFR
+415 AREKRLSTFR
-425 EDAVRAAERYPGEAD
+425 EDAARAAERYPGEAD

-470 SLSDKDFRD
+470 SLLDKDFRD
-479 LDPELLQEQ
+479 LEPELLQEQ

-536 LVIKAFFSEEEQ
+536 PVIKAFFSEEEQ

-555 ERIREWEQAHLK
+555 ERIRKWKQAHLK

-585 RGLWADETG
+585 RGLWADEAG
-594 KHTLFVAVCR
+594 KRTLFVAVCR

-612 NPVTWQAEYLT
+612 NPVTGQAEYLT
-623 GNGWSEASGE
+623 GYGWREVSGQAE
-633 PGAAGDGAEEAI
+633 AAGGGAEETF
-645 AGWSRIEETGSGVE
+645 TG
-659 EGEEAAAD
+659 
-667 RSRST
+667 RSHNEKD
-672 SGSARLFLLASPEDP
+672 SARLLLLASPEDP

-700 GTGYETLNYE
+700 RMGYETLNYE

-717 RMELLLKS
+717 RMELFLKS

-774 TLPAFSLMDSRGN
+774 PLPAFSLMDGAGN
-787 AVESASL
+787 TVESASL

-822 KEWLERLSCRL
+822 KERLERLSCRL
-833 ILVADSPASLEN
+833 ILAADSPSSLEN

-850 TVDAFETAEVYFDE
+850 TVDAFETAQVYFDE

-878 APGLLPLLVAV
+878 EPDRLPLLVAV

-908 LALKLLEMGKN
+908 LALKLLEMKE

>member
-1 MFSDH
+1 MFSDN

-15 TDRLPLL
+15 TNRLPLL
-22 GKTGAAVAKQLSA
+22 GKTGEAVSEQLSA
-35 CPGGIRELLQFYYG
+35 CPEGIRELLQFYYG

-72 SLRREEARCAALP
+72 SLRRTEVRCAALP

-109 FQKQVSPLIQGLD
+109 FQEQVSPLIQGLD
-122 ETQAVLAINYWC
+122 ETQAVLAVNYWC
-134 AAQASYE
+134 ASQASYE

-220 WFTNAATRAVLVY
+220 WFTNASTRAVLVY

-238 DYGVEKQIAGRDGC
+238 DYGVENQIAGRDGC

-260 HYAETKDLRI
+260 HYAETKNLRI
-270 RVEDGENHPISGASV
+270 RVTDGEDRPISGASV

-309 SLTMGLGDVLVR
+309 GLTMGLGDVLVR

-326 LCAEITVRTEE
+326 LCAETPVGAED
-337 REISLKLTET
+337 REIRLKLTEA

-352 CGRTVPEQKPSGQL
+352 SGR
-366 GSMLENGS
+366 
-374 NTGEKWTELEIR
+374 TELEIR

-391 ATPWPVPDA
+391 VTPWPVPEA

-406 RTRLKAADA
+406 RARLKEADT
-415 ARERRLSAFR
+415 ARERKLSAFR
-425 EDAVRAAERYPGEAD
+425 EEAARAAESYPDEAD
-440 IFLRARGNVAGLKEF
+440 IFLRARGNVAGLKKF
-455 LDGEDWKQERRELLH
+455 LDGEDWKQERKELLH

-479 LDPELLQEQ
+479 LDPEILQEQ
-488 LRQLAPLSPVVQR
+488 LRQLAPLSPDVQQR
-501 RAASGEQ
+501 MASGAQ
-508 ADSASGREAFVRF
+508 TDSASGREVFVHF
-521 CLCPRIGM
+521 CLCPRIDM

-536 LVIKAFFSEEEQ
+536 PAVKEFFSGQER
-548 AAFREQP
+548 AAFRKRP
-555 ERIREWEQAHLK
+555 ECIWEWEQAHLK
-567 YLPGEDYDTLKI
+567 YLPSEDYDTLKI

-594 KHTLFVAVCR
+594 KRTLFVAICR

-612 NPVTWQAEYLT
+612 NPVTGQTEYLT
-623 GNGWSEASGE
+623 GNEWREVSGE
-633 PGAAGDGAEEAI
+633 AGAAGDGPEEAV
-645 AGWSRIEETGSGVE
+645 T
-659 EGEEAAAD
+659 D
-667 RSRST
+667 RSHSD
-672 SGSARLFLLASPEDP
+672 SASARLLLLTSPEDP
-687 WTYAQTWTIGRLS
+687 WSYAQTWSIGRLS
-700 GTGYETLNYE
+700 GMGYETLNYE

-717 RMELLLKS
+717 RMELRLKS
-725 GTYRLIT
+725 GIYRLIT

-745 IRFQLKEGEER
+745 ICFHLKEGEER

-762 RRPELKDLLVKN
+762 HRPELKDLLVKN
-774 TLPAFSLMDSRGN
+774 PLPAFTLQDGGGN
-787 AVESASL
+787 TVDSASL
-794 LTGAKS
+794 LNGAKS
-800 LLIFAEEGKEPT
+800 LLIFVEEGKEPT

-822 KEWLERLSCRL
+822 KERMERLSCRL
-833 ILVADSPASLEN
+833 ILVADSTASLEN
-845 PLLKR
+845 PLLNR
-850 TVDAFETAEVYFDE
+850 TADVFETAEVYFDE

-878 APGLLPLLVAV
+878 APDLLPLLVAV

-908 LALKLLEMGKN
+908 LALKLLEMGE

>member
-1 MFSDH
+1 MFSDN

-15 TDRLPLL
+15 TNRLPLL
-22 GKTGAAVAKQLSA
+22 GKTGEAVSEQLSA
-35 CPGGIRELLQFYYG
+35 CPEGIRELLQFYYG

-72 SLRREEARCAALP
+72 SLRRTEARCAALP

-109 FQKQVSPLIQGLD
+109 FQEQVSPLIQGLD
-122 ETQAVLAINYWC
+122 ETQAVLAVNYWC
-134 AAQASYE
+134 ASQASYE

-220 WFTNAATRAVLVY
+220 WFTNASTRAVLVY

-238 DYGVEKQIAGRDGC
+238 DYGVENQIAGRDGC

-260 HYAETKDLRI
+260 HYAETKNLRI
-270 RVEDGENHPISGASV
+270 RVTDGEDRPISGASV

-309 SLTMGLGDVLVR
+309 GLTMGLGDVLVR

-326 LCAEITVRTEE
+326 LCAETPVGAED
-337 REISLKLTET
+337 REIRLKLTEA

-352 CGRTVPEQKPSGQL
+352 SGR
-366 GSMLENGS
+366 
-374 NTGEKWTELEIR
+374 TELEIR

-391 ATPWPVPDA
+391 VTPWPVPEA

-406 RTRLKAADA
+406 RARLKEADT
-415 ARERRLSAFR
+415 ARERKLSAFR
-425 EDAVRAAERYPGEAD
+425 EEAARAAESYPDEAD
-440 IFLRARGNVAGLKEF
+440 IFLRARGNVAGLKKF
-455 LDGEDWKQERRELLH
+455 LDGEDWKQERKELLH

-479 LDPELLQEQ
+479 LDPEILQEQ
-488 LRQLAPLSPVVQR
+488 LRQLAPLSPDVQQR
-501 RAASGEQ
+501 MASGAQ
-508 ADSASGREAFVRF
+508 TDSASGREVFVHF

-536 LVIKAFFSEEEQ
+536 PAVKEFFPGQER
-548 AAFREQP
+548 AAFRKRP
-555 ERIREWEQAHLK
+555 ECIWEWEQAHLK
-567 YLPGEDYDTLKI
+567 YLPSEDYDTLKI

-594 KHTLFVAVCR
+594 KRTLFVAICR

-612 NPVTWQAEYLT
+612 NPVTGQAEYLT
-623 GNGWSEASGE
+623 GNEWREVSGE
-633 PGAAGDGAEEAI
+633 AGAAGDGPEEAV
-645 AGWSRIEETGSGVE
+645 T
-659 EGEEAAAD
+659 D
-667 RSRST
+667 RSHSD
-672 SGSARLFLLASPEDP
+672 SASARLLLLTSPEDP
-687 WTYAQTWTIGRLS
+687 WSYAQTWSIGRLS
-700 GTGYETLNYE
+700 GMGYETLNYE

-717 RMELLLKS
+717 RMELRLKS
-725 GTYRLIT
+725 GIYRLIT

-745 IRFQLKEGEER
+745 ICFHLKEGEER

-762 RRPELKDLLVKN
+762 HRPELKDLLVKN
-774 TLPAFSLMDSRGN
+774 PLPAFTLQDGGGN
-787 AVESASL
+787 TVDSASL
-794 LTGAKS
+794 LNGAKS
-800 LLIFAEEGKEPT
+800 LLIFVEEGKEPT

-822 KEWLERLSCRL
+822 KERMERLSCRL
-833 ILVADSPASLEN
+833 ILVADSTASLEN
-845 PLLKR
+845 PLLNR
-850 TVDAFETAEVYFDE
+850 TADVFETAEVYFDE

-878 APGLLPLLVAV
+878 APDLLPLLVAV

-908 LALKLLEMGKN
+908 LALKLLEMGE

>member
-15 TDRLPLL
+15 TNRLPLL
-22 GKTGAAVAKQLSA
+22 GKTGAAVAKRLSA
-35 CPGGIRELLQFYYG
+35 CPDGIRELLQFYYG

-58 YDFDLFYRYAAHAA
+58 YDFDLFYHYADHAA
-72 SLRREEARCAALP
+72 SLRKEEARCSALP

-109 FQKQVSPLIQGLD
+109 FQEQVSPLIQGLD
-122 ETQAVLAINYWC
+122 ETQAVLAVNYWC

-192 NHAWVEVYV
+192 NHAWVEAYV

-260 HYAETKDLRI
+260 HYAETKKLRI
-270 RVEDGENHPISGASV
+270 RVEDGENHPIQGASV

-326 LCAEITVRTEE
+326 LCAEITVRAEE
-337 REISLKLTET
+337 REISLKLTEA

-352 CGRTVPEQKPSGQL
+352 CGRTDLQ
-366 GSMLENGS
+366 
-374 NTGEKWTELEIR
+374 IR

-415 ARERRLSAFR
+415 AREKRLSTFR
-425 EDAVRAAERYPGEAD
+425 EDAARAAERYPGEAD

-470 SLSDKDFRD
+470 SLLDKDFRD
-479 LDPELLQEQ
+479 LEPELLQEQ

-536 LVIKAFFSEEEQ
+536 PVIKAFFSEEEQ

-555 ERIREWEQAHLK
+555 ERIRKWKQAHLK

-585 RGLWADETG
+585 RGLWADEAG
-594 KHTLFVAVCR
+594 KRTLFVAVCR

-612 NPVTWQAEYLT
+612 NPVTGQAEYLT
-623 GNGWSEASGE
+623 GYGWREVSGQAE
-633 PGAAGDGAEEAI
+633 AAGGGAEETF
-645 AGWSRIEETGSGVE
+645 TG
-659 EGEEAAAD
+659 
-667 RSRST
+667 RSHNEKD
-672 SGSARLFLLASPEDP
+672 SARLLLLASPEDP

-700 GTGYETLNYE
+700 RMGYETLNYE

-717 RMELLLKS
+717 RMELFLKS

-774 TLPAFSLMDSRGN
+774 PLPAFSLMDGAGN
-787 AVESASL
+787 TVESASL

-822 KEWLERLSCRL
+822 KERLERLSCRL
-833 ILVADSPASLEN
+833 ILAADSPSSLEN

-850 TVDAFETAEVYFDE
+850 TVDAFETAQVYFDE

-878 APGLLPLLVAV
+878 EPDRLPLLVAV

-908 LALKLLEMGKN
+908 LALKLLEMGQ

>member
-1 MFSDH
+1 M
-6 FTHYAQTAF
+6 
-15 TDRLPLL
+15 
-22 GKTGAAVAKQLSA
+22 
-35 CPGGIRELLQFYYG
+35 
-49 FMPLSDAFT
+49 
-58 YDFDLFYRYAAHAA
+58 
-72 SLRREEARCAALP
+72 
-85 EEIFL
+85 
-90 HDVAWYRINSEKIV
+90 

-109 FQKQVSPLIQGLD
+109 FQEQVSPLIQGLD
-122 ETQAVLAINYWC
+122 ETQAVLAVNYWC

-192 NHAWVEVYV
+192 NHAWVEAYV

-260 HYAETKDLRI
+260 HYAETKKLRI
-270 RVEDGENHPISGASV
+270 RVEDGENHPIQGASV

-321 AWKDG
+321 VWKDG
-326 LCAEITVRTEE
+326 LCAEITVRAEE
-337 REISLKLTET
+337 REISLKLTEA

-352 CGRTVPEQKPSGQL
+352 CGRTDLQ
-366 GSMLENGS
+366 
-374 NTGEKWTELEIR
+374 IR

-415 ARERRLSAFR
+415 AREKRLSTFR
-425 EDAVRAAERYPGEAD
+425 EDAARAAERYPGEAD

-470 SLSDKDFRD
+470 SLLDKDFRD
-479 LDPELLQEQ
+479 LEPELLQEQ

-536 LVIKAFFSEEEQ
+536 PVIKAFFSEEEQ

-555 ERIREWEQAHLK
+555 ERIRKWKQAHLK

-585 RGLWADETG
+585 RGLWADEAG
-594 KHTLFVAVCR
+594 KRTLFVAVCR

-612 NPVTWQAEYLT
+612 NPVTGQAEYLT
-623 GNGWSEASGE
+623 GYGWREVSGQAE
-633 PGAAGDGAEEAI
+633 AAGGGAEETF
-645 AGWSRIEETGSGVE
+645 TG
-659 EGEEAAAD
+659 
-667 RSRST
+667 RSHNEKD
-672 SGSARLFLLASPEDP
+672 SARLLLLASPEDP

-700 GTGYETLNYE
+700 RMGYETLNYE

-717 RMELLLKS
+717 RMELFLKS

-774 TLPAFSLMDSRGN
+774 PLPAFSLMDGAGN
-787 AVESASL
+787 TVESASL

-822 KEWLERLSCRL
+822 KERLERLSCRL
-833 ILVADSPASLEN
+833 ILAADSPSSLEN

-850 TVDAFETAEVYFDE
+850 TVDAFETAQVYFDE

-878 APGLLPLLVAV
+878 EPDRLPLLVAV

-908 LALKLLEMGKN
+908 LALKLLEMGQ

>member
-1 MFSDH
+1 MFSDN

-15 TDRLPLL
+15 TNRLPLL
-22 GKTGAAVAKQLSA
+22 GKTGEAVSEQLSA
-35 CPGGIRELLQFYYG
+35 CPEGIRELLQFYYG

-72 SLRREEARCAALP
+72 SLRRTEARCAALP

-109 FQKQVSPLIQGLD
+109 FQEQVSPLIQGLD
-122 ETQAVLAINYWC
+122 ETQAVLAVNYWC
-134 AAQASYE
+134 ASQASYE

-220 WFTNAATRAVLVY
+220 WFTNASTRAVLVY

-238 DYGVEKQIAGRDGC
+238 DYGVENQIAGRDGC

-260 HYAETKDLRI
+260 HYAETKNLRI
-270 RVEDGENHPISGASV
+270 RVTDGEDRPISGASV

-309 SLTMGLGDVLVR
+309 GLTMGLGDVLVR

-326 LCAEITVRTEE
+326 LCAETPVGAED
-337 REISLKLTET
+337 REIRLKLTEA

-352 CGRTVPEQKPSGQL
+352 SGR
-366 GSMLENGS
+366 
-374 NTGEKWTELEIR
+374 TELEIR

-391 ATPWPVPDA
+391 VTPWPVPEA

-406 RTRLKAADA
+406 RARLKEADT
-415 ARERRLSAFR
+415 ARERKLSAFR
-425 EDAVRAAERYPGEAD
+425 EEAARAAESYPDEAD
-440 IFLRARGNVAGLKEF
+440 IFLRARGNVAGLKKF
-455 LDGEDWKQERRELLH
+455 LDGEDWKQERKELLH

-479 LDPELLQEQ
+479 LDPEILQEQ
-488 LRQLAPLSPVVQR
+488 LRQLAPLSPDVQQR
-501 RAASGEQ
+501 MASGAQ
-508 ADSASGREAFVRF
+508 TDSASGREVFVRF
-521 CLCPRIGM
+521 CLCSRIDM

-536 LVIKAFFSEEEQ
+536 PAVKEFFSGQER
-548 AAFREQP
+548 AAFRKRP
-555 ERIREWEQAHLK
+555 ECIWEWEQAHLK
-567 YLPGEDYDTLKI
+567 YLPSEDYDTLKI

-594 KHTLFVAVCR
+594 KRTLFVAICR

-612 NPVTWQAEYLT
+612 NPVTGQAEYLT
-623 GNGWSEASGE
+623 GNEWREVSGE
-633 PGAAGDGAEEAI
+633 AGAAGDGPEEAV
-645 AGWSRIEETGSGVE
+645 T
-659 EGEEAAAD
+659 D
-667 RSRST
+667 RSHSD
-672 SGSARLFLLASPEDP
+672 SASARLLLLTSPEDP
-687 WTYAQTWTIGRLS
+687 WSYAQTWSIGRLS
-700 GTGYETLNYE
+700 GMGYETLNYE

-717 RMELLLKS
+717 RMELRLKS
-725 GTYRLIT
+725 GIYRLIT

-745 IRFQLKEGEER
+745 ICFHLKEGEER
-756 TLEMKL
+756 VLEMKL
-762 RRPELKDLLVKN
+762 HRPELKDLLVKN
-774 TLPAFSLMDSRGN
+774 PLPAFTLQDGGGN
-787 AVESASL
+787 TVDSASL
-794 LTGAKS
+794 LNGAKS
-800 LLIFAEEGKEPT
+800 LLIFVEEGKEPT

-822 KEWLERLSCRL
+822 KERMERLSCHL
-833 ILVADSPASLEN
+833 ILVADSTASLEN
-845 PLLKR
+845 PLLNR
-850 TVDAFETAEVYFDE
+850 TADVFETAEVYFDE

-878 APGLLPLLVAV
+878 APDLLPLLVAV

-908 LALKLLEMGKN
+908 LALKLLEMGE

>member
-1 MFSDH
+1 MFSDN

-15 TDRLPLL
+15 TNRLPLL
-22 GKTGAAVAKQLSA
+22 GKTGEAVSEQLSA
-35 CPGGIRELLQFYYG
+35 CPEGIRELLQFYYG

-72 SLRREEARCAALP
+72 SLRRTEARCAALP

-109 FQKQVSPLIQGLD
+109 FQEQVSPLIQGLD
-122 ETQAVLAINYWC
+122 ETQAVLAVNYWC
-134 AAQASYE
+134 ASQASYE

-181 VYVPRWAHCDD
+181 VYAPRWAHCDD

-220 WFTNAATRAVLVY
+220 WFTNASTRAILVY

-238 DYGVEKQIAGRDGC
+238 DYGVENQIAGRDGC

-260 HYAETKDLRI
+260 HYAETKNLRI
-270 RVEDGENHPISGASV
+270 RVTDGEDRPISGASV

-309 SLTMGLGDVLVR
+309 GLTMGLGDVLVR

-326 LCAEITVRTEE
+326 LCAETPVGAED
-337 REISLKLTET
+337 REIRLKLTEA

-352 CGRTVPEQKPSGQL
+352 SGR
-366 GSMLENGS
+366 
-374 NTGEKWTELEIR
+374 TELEIR

-391 ATPWPVPDA
+391 VTPWPVPEA

-406 RTRLKAADA
+406 RARLKEADT
-415 ARERRLSAFR
+415 ARERKLSAFR
-425 EDAVRAAERYPGEAD
+425 EEAARAAESYPDEAD
-440 IFLRARGNVAGLKEF
+440 IFLRARGNVAGLKKF
-455 LDGEDWKQERRELLH
+455 LDGEDWKQERKELLH

-479 LDPELLQEQ
+479 LDPEILQEQ
-488 LRQLAPLSPVVQR
+488 LRQLAPLSPDVQQR
-501 RAASGEQ
+501 MASGAQ
-508 ADSASGREAFVRF
+508 TDSASSREVFVRC

-536 LVIKAFFSEEEQ
+536 PAVKEFFSGQER
-548 AAFREQP
+548 AAFRKRP
-555 ERIREWEQAHLK
+555 ECIWEWEQAHLK
-567 YLPGEDYDTLKI
+567 YLPSEDYDTLKI

-594 KHTLFVAVCR
+594 KRTLFVAICR

-612 NPVTWQAEYLT
+612 NPVTGQAEYLT
-623 GNGWSEASGE
+623 GNEWREVSGE
-633 PGAAGDGAEEAI
+633 AGAAGDGPEEAV
-645 AGWSRIEETGSGVE
+645 T
-659 EGEEAAAD
+659 D
-667 RSRST
+667 RSHSD
-672 SGSARLFLLASPEDP
+672 SASARLLLLTSPEDP
-687 WTYAQTWTIGRLS
+687 WSYAQTWSIGRLS
-700 GTGYETLNYE
+700 GMGYETLNYE

-717 RMELLLKS
+717 RMELRLKS
-725 GTYRLIT
+725 GIYRLIT

-745 IRFQLKEGEER
+745 ICFHLKEGEER

-762 RRPELKDLLVKN
+762 HRPELKDLLVKN
-774 TLPAFSLMDSRGN
+774 PLPAFTLQDGGGN
-787 AVESASL
+787 TVDSASL
-794 LTGAKS
+794 LNGAKS
-800 LLIFAEEGKEPT
+800 LLIFVEEGKEPT

-822 KEWLERLSCRL
+822 KERMERLSCRL
-833 ILVADSPASLEN
+833 ILVADSTASLEN
-845 PLLKR
+845 PLLNR
-850 TVDAFETAEVYFDE
+850 TADVFETAEVYFDE

-878 APGLLPLLVAV
+878 APDLLPLLVAV

-908 LALKLLEMGKN
+908 LALKLLEMGE

>member
-1 MFSDH
+1 MFSDN

-15 TDRLPLL
+15 TNRLPLL
-22 GKTGAAVAKQLSA
+22 GKTGEAVSEQLSA
-35 CPGGIRELLQFYYG
+35 CPEGIRELLQFYYG

-72 SLRREEARCAALP
+72 SLRRAEARCAVLP

-109 FQKQVSPLIQGLD
+109 FQEQVSPLIQGLD
-122 ETQAVLAINYWC
+122 ETQAVLAVNYWC
-134 AAQASYE
+134 ASQASYE

-220 WFTNAATRAVLVY
+220 WFTNASTRAVLVY

-238 DYGVEKQIAGRDGC
+238 DYGVENQIAGRDGC

-260 HYAETKDLRI
+260 HYAETKNLRI
-270 RVEDGENHPISGASV
+270 RVTDGEDRPISGASV

-309 SLTMGLGDVLVR
+309 GLTMGLGDVLVR

-326 LCAEITVRTEE
+326 LCAETPVGAED
-337 REISLKLTET
+337 REIRLKLTEA

-352 CGRTVPEQKPSGQL
+352 SGR
-366 GSMLENGS
+366 
-374 NTGEKWTELEIR
+374 TELEIR

-391 ATPWPVPDA
+391 VTPWPVPEA

-406 RTRLKAADA
+406 RARLKEADT
-415 ARERRLSAFR
+415 ARERKLSAFR
-425 EDAVRAAERYPGEAD
+425 EEAARAAESYPDEAD
-440 IFLRARGNVAGLKEF
+440 IFLRARGNVAGLKKF
-455 LDGEDWKQERRELLH
+455 LDGEDWKQERKELLH

-479 LDPELLQEQ
+479 LDPEILQEQ
-488 LRQLAPLSPVVQR
+488 LRQLAPLSPDVQQR
-501 RAASGEQ
+501 MASGAQ
-508 ADSASGREAFVRF
+508 TDSASGREVFVRC

-536 LVIKAFFSEEEQ
+536 PAVKEFFSGQER
-548 AAFREQP
+548 AAFRKRP
-555 ERIREWEQAHLK
+555 ECIWEWEQAHLK
-567 YLPGEDYDTLKI
+567 YLPSEDYDTLKI

-594 KHTLFVAVCR
+594 KRTLFVAVCR

-612 NPVTWQAEYLT
+612 NPVTGQAEYLT
-623 GNGWSEASGE
+623 GNEWREVSGE
-633 PGAAGDGAEEAI
+633 AGAAGDGPEEA
-645 AGWSRIEETGSGVE
+645 V
-659 EGEEAAAD
+659 AD
-667 RSRST
+667 RSHSD
-672 SGSARLFLLASPEDP
+672 SASARLLLLTSPEDP
-687 WTYAQTWTIGRLS
+687 WSYAQTWSIGRLS
-700 GTGYETLNYE
+700 GMGYETLNYE

-717 RMELLLKS
+717 RMELRLKS
-725 GTYRLIT
+725 GIYRLIT

-745 IRFQLKEGEER
+745 ICFHLKEGEER

-762 RRPELKDLLVKN
+762 HRPELKDLLVKN
-774 TLPAFSLMDSRGN
+774 PLPAFTLQDGGGN
-787 AVESASL
+787 TVDSASL
-794 LTGAKS
+794 LNGAKS
-800 LLIFAEEGKEPT
+800 LLIFVEEGKEPT

-822 KEWLERLSCRL
+822 KERMERLSCRL
-833 ILVADSPASLEN
+833 ILVADSTASLEN

-850 TVDAFETAEVYFDE
+850 TADVFETAEVYFDE

-878 APGLLPLLVAV
+878 APDLLPLLVAV

-908 LALKLLEMGKN
+908 LALKLLEMGE

>member
-1 MFSDH
+1 MFSDN

-15 TDRLPLL
+15 TNRLPLL
-22 GKTGAAVAKQLSA
+22 GKTGEAVSEQLSA
-35 CPGGIRELLQFYYG
+35 CPEGIRELLQFYYG

-72 SLRREEARCAALP
+72 SLRRTEARCAALP

-109 FQKQVSPLIQGLD
+109 FQEQVSPLIQGLD
-122 ETQAVLAINYWC
+122 ETQAVLAVNYWC
-134 AAQASYE
+134 ASQASYE

-220 WFTNAATRAVLVY
+220 WFTNASTRAVLVY

-238 DYGVEKQIAGRDGC
+238 DYGVENQIAGRDGC

-260 HYAETKDLRI
+260 HYAETKNLRI
-270 RVEDGENHPISGASV
+270 RVTDGEDRPISGASV

-309 SLTMGLGDVLVR
+309 GLTMGLGDVLVR

-326 LCAEITVRTEE
+326 LCAETPVGAED
-337 REISLKLTET
+337 REIRLKLTEA

-352 CGRTVPEQKPSGQL
+352 SGR
-366 GSMLENGS
+366 
-374 NTGEKWTELEIR
+374 TELEIR

-391 ATPWPVPDA
+391 VTPWPVPEA

-406 RTRLKAADA
+406 RARLKEADT
-415 ARERRLSAFR
+415 ARERKLSAFR
-425 EDAVRAAERYPGEAD
+425 EEAARAAESYPDEAD
-440 IFLRARGNVAGLKEF
+440 IFLRARGNVAGLKKF
-455 LDGEDWKQERRELLH
+455 LDGEDWKQERKELLH

-479 LDPELLQEQ
+479 LDPEILQEQ
-488 LRQLAPLSPVVQR
+488 LRQLAPLSPDVQQR
-501 RAASGEQ
+501 MASGAQ
-508 ADSASGREAFVRF
+508 TDSASGREVFVRF

-536 LVIKAFFSEEEQ
+536 PAVKEFFSGQER
-548 AAFREQP
+548 AAFRKRP
-555 ERIREWEQAHLK
+555 ECIWEWEQAHLK
-567 YLPGEDYDTLKI
+567 YLPSEDYDTLKI

-594 KHTLFVAVCR
+594 KRTLFVAICR

-612 NPVTWQAEYLT
+612 NPVTGQAEYLT
-623 GNGWSEASGE
+623 GNEWREVSGE
-633 PGAAGDGAEEAI
+633 AGAAGDGPEEAV
-645 AGWSRIEETGSGVE
+645 T
-659 EGEEAAAD
+659 D
-667 RSRST
+667 RSHSD
-672 SGSARLFLLASPEDP
+672 SASARLLLLTSPEDP
-687 WTYAQTWTIGRLS
+687 WSYAQTWSIGRLS
-700 GTGYETLNYE
+700 GMGYETLNYE

-717 RMELLLKS
+717 RMELRLKS
-725 GTYRLIT
+725 GIYRLIT

-745 IRFQLKEGEER
+745 ICFHLKEGEER

-762 RRPELKDLLVKN
+762 HRPELKDLLVKN
-774 TLPAFSLMDSRGN
+774 PLPAFTLQDGGGN
-787 AVESASL
+787 TVDSASL
-794 LTGAKS
+794 LNGAKS
-800 LLIFAEEGKEPT
+800 LLIFVEEGKEPT

-822 KEWLERLSCRL
+822 KERMERLSCRL
-833 ILVADSPASLEN
+833 ILVADSTASLEN
-845 PLLKR
+845 PLLNR
-850 TVDAFETAEVYFDE
+850 TADVFETAEVYFDE

-878 APGLLPLLVAV
+878 APDLLPLLVAV

-908 LALKLLEMGKN
+908 LALKLLEMGE

>member
-6 FTHYAQTAF
+6 FTQYAQTAF
-15 TDRLPLL
+15 ANRLPLL
-22 GKTGAAVAKQLSA
+22 GKTGEEVQKRLVGCSD
-35 CPGGIRELLQFYYG
+35 GVRELLQFYYG

-58 YDFDLFYRYAAHAA
+58 YDFDLFYRYAVHAA
-72 SLRREEARCAALP
+72 SLRKEDARCGALP

-104 DCRSF
+104 DCRDF
-109 FQKQVSPLIQGLD
+109 LKEQVSPLIQGLSG
-122 ETQAVLAINYWC
+122 TQAVLAVNYWC
-134 AAQASYE
+134 ASQASYE

-151 SVYRSGSGRCGEEST
+151 SVYRSASGRCGEEST
-166 FLVSVLRSVGIPARQ
+166 FVVSVLRSVGIPARQ

-220 WFTNAATRAVLVY
+220 WFTNASTRAVLVY

-238 DYGVEKQIAGRDGC
+238 DYGVENQIAGRDGC

-260 HYAETKDLRI
+260 HYAETKNLRI
-270 RVEDGENHPISGASV
+270 RVTDGEDRPISGASV

-309 SLTMGLGDVLVR
+309 GLTMGLGDVLVR

-326 LCAEITVRTEE
+326 LCAETPVGAED
-337 REISLKLTET
+337 REIRLKLTEA

-352 CGRTVPEQKPSGQL
+352 SGR
-366 GSMLENGS
+366 
-374 NTGEKWTELEIR
+374 TELEIR

-391 ATPWPVPDA
+391 VTPWPVPEA

-406 RTRLKAADA
+406 RARLKEADT
-415 ARERRLSAFR
+415 ARERKLSAFR
-425 EDAVRAAERYPGEAD
+425 EEAARAAESYPDEAD
-440 IFLRARGNVAGLKEF
+440 IFLRARGNVAGLKKF
-455 LDGEDWKQERRELLH
+455 LDGEDWKQERKELLH

-479 LDPELLQEQ
+479 LDPEILQEQ
-488 LRQLAPLSPVVQR
+488 LRQLAPLSPDVQQR
-501 RAASGEQ
+501 MASGAQ
-508 ADSASGREAFVRF
+508 TDSASGREVFVHF
-521 CLCPRIGM
+521 CLCPRIDM

-536 LVIKAFFSEEEQ
+536 PAVKEFFSGQER
-548 AAFREQP
+548 AAFRKRP
-555 ERIREWEQAHLK
+555 ECIWEWEQAHLK
-567 YLPGEDYDTLKI
+567 YLPSEDYDTLKI

-594 KHTLFVAVCR
+594 KRTLFVAICR

-612 NPVTWQAEYLT
+612 NPVTGQAEYLT
-623 GNGWSEASGE
+623 GNEWREVSGE
-633 PGAAGDGAEEAI
+633 AGAAGDGPEEAV
-645 AGWSRIEETGSGVE
+645 T
-659 EGEEAAAD
+659 D
-667 RSRST
+667 RSHSD
-672 SGSARLFLLASPEDP
+672 SASARLLLLTSPEDP
-687 WTYAQTWTIGRLS
+687 WSYAQTWSIGRLS
-700 GTGYETLNYE
+700 GMGYETLNYE

-717 RMELLLKS
+717 RMELRLKS
-725 GTYRLIT
+725 GIYRLIT

-745 IRFQLKEGEER
+745 ICFHLKEGEER

-762 RRPELKDLLVKN
+762 HRPELKDLLVKN
-774 TLPAFSLMDSRGN
+774 PLPAFTLQDGGGN
-787 AVESASL
+787 TVDSASL
-794 LTGAKS
+794 LNGAKN
-800 LLIFAEEGKEPT
+800 LLIFVEEGKEPT

-822 KEWLERLSCRL
+822 KERMERLSCRL
-833 ILVADSPASLEN
+833 ILVADSTASLEN
-845 PLLKR
+845 PLLNR
-850 TVDAFETAEVYFDE
+850 TADVFETAEVYFDE

-878 APGLLPLLVAV
+878 APDLLPLLVAV

-908 LALKLLEMGKN
+908 LALKLLEMGE

>member
-1 MFSDH
+1 MFSDN

-15 TDRLPLL
+15 TNRLPLL
-22 GKTGAAVAKQLSA
+22 GKTGEAVSEQLSA
-35 CPGGIRELLQFYYG
+35 CPEGIRELLQFYYG

-72 SLRREEARCAALP
+72 SLRRTEARCAALP

-109 FQKQVSPLIQGLD
+109 FQEQVSPLIQGLD
-122 ETQAVLAINYWC
+122 ETQAVLAVNYWC
-134 AAQASYE
+134 ASQASYE

-220 WFTNAATRAVLVY
+220 WFTNASTRAVLVY

-238 DYGVEKQIAGRDGC
+238 DYGVENQIAGRDGC

-260 HYAETKDLRI
+260 HYTETKNLRI
-270 RVEDGENHPISGASV
+270 RVTDGEDRPISGASV

-309 SLTMGLGDVLVR
+309 GLTMGLGDVLVR

-326 LCAEITVRTEE
+326 LCAETPVGAED
-337 REISLKLTET
+337 REIRLKLTEA

-352 CGRTVPEQKPSGQL
+352 SGR
-366 GSMLENGS
+366 
-374 NTGEKWTELEIR
+374 TELEIR

-391 ATPWPVPDA
+391 VTPWPVPEA

-406 RTRLKAADA
+406 RARLKEADT
-415 ARERRLSAFR
+415 ARERKLSAFR
-425 EDAVRAAERYPGEAD
+425 EEAARAAESYPDEAD
-440 IFLRARGNVAGLKEF
+440 IFLRARGNVAGLKKF
-455 LDGEDWKQERRELLH
+455 LDGEDWKQERKELLH

-479 LDPELLQEQ
+479 LDPEILQEQ
-488 LRQLAPLSPVVQR
+488 LRQLAPLSPDVQQR
-501 RAASGEQ
+501 MASGAQ
-508 ADSASGREAFVRF
+508 TDSASSREVFVRC

-536 LVIKAFFSEEEQ
+536 PAVKEFFSGQER
-548 AAFREQP
+548 AAFRKRP
-555 ERIREWEQAHLK
+555 ECIWEWEQAHLK
-567 YLPGEDYDTLKI
+567 YLPSEDYDTLKI

-594 KHTLFVAVCR
+594 KRTLFVAICR

-612 NPVTWQAEYLT
+612 NPVTGQAEYLT
-623 GNGWSEASGE
+623 GNEWREVSGE
-633 PGAAGDGAEEAI
+633 AGAAGDGPEEAV
-645 AGWSRIEETGSGVE
+645 T
-659 EGEEAAAD
+659 D
-667 RSRST
+667 RSHSD
-672 SGSARLFLLASPEDP
+672 SASARLLLLTSPEDP
-687 WTYAQTWTIGRLS
+687 WSYAQTWSIGRLS
-700 GTGYETLNYE
+700 GMGYETLNYE

-717 RMELLLKS
+717 RMELRLKS
-725 GTYRLIT
+725 GIYRLIT

-745 IRFQLKEGEER
+745 ICFHLKEGEER

-762 RRPELKDLLVKN
+762 HRPELKDLLVKN
-774 TLPAFSLMDSRGN
+774 PLPAFTLQDGGGN
-787 AVESASL
+787 TVDSASL
-794 LTGAKS
+794 LNGAKS
-800 LLIFAEEGKEPT
+800 LLIFVEEGKEPT

-822 KEWLERLSCRL
+822 KERMERLSCRL
-833 ILVADSPASLEN
+833 ILVADSTASLEN
-845 PLLKR
+845 PLLNR
-850 TVDAFETAEVYFDE
+850 TADVFETAEVYFDE

-878 APGLLPLLVAV
+878 APDLLPLLVAV

-908 LALKLLEMGKN
+908 LALKLLEMGE

>member
-1 MFSDH
+1 MFSDN

-15 TDRLPLL
+15 TNRLPLL
-22 GKTGAAVAKQLSA
+22 GKTGEAVSEQLSA
-35 CPGGIRELLQFYYG
+35 CPEGIRELLQFYYG

-72 SLRREEARCAALP
+72 SLRRTEARCAALP
-85 EEIFL
+85 EETFL

-122 ETQAVLAINYWC
+122 ETQAVLAVNYWC
-134 AAQASYE
+134 ASQASYE

-220 WFTNAATRAVLVY
+220 WFTNASTRAVLVY

-238 DYGVEKQIAGRDGC
+238 DYGVENQIAGRDGC

-260 HYAETKDLRI
+260 HYAETKNLRI
-270 RVEDGENHPISGASV
+270 RVTDGEDRPISGASV

-309 SLTMGLGDVLVR
+309 GLTMGLGDVLVR

-326 LCAEITVRTEE
+326 LCAETPVGAED
-337 REISLKLTET
+337 REIRLKLTEA

-352 CGRTVPEQKPSGQL
+352 SGR
-366 GSMLENGS
+366 
-374 NTGEKWTELEIR
+374 TELEIR

-391 ATPWPVPDA
+391 VTPWPVPEA

-406 RTRLKAADA
+406 RARLKEADT
-415 ARERRLSAFR
+415 ARERKLSAFR
-425 EDAVRAAERYPGEAD
+425 EEAARAAESYPDEAD
-440 IFLRARGNVAGLKEF
+440 IFLRARGNVAGLKKF
-455 LDGEDWKQERRELLH
+455 LDGEDWKQERKELLH

-479 LDPELLQEQ
+479 LDPEILQEQ
-488 LRQLAPLSPVVQR
+488 LRQLAPLSPDVQQR
-501 RAASGEQ
+501 MASGAQ
-508 ADSASGREAFVRF
+508 TDSASGREVFVHF
-521 CLCPRIGM
+521 CLCPRIDM

-536 LVIKAFFSEEEQ
+536 PAVKEFFSGQER
-548 AAFREQP
+548 AAFRKRP
-555 ERIREWEQAHLK
+555 ECIWEWEQAHLK
-567 YLPGEDYDTLKI
+567 YLPSEDYDTLKI

-594 KHTLFVAVCR
+594 KRTLFVAICR

-612 NPVTWQAEYLT
+612 NPVTGQAEYLT
-623 GNGWSEASGE
+623 GNEWREVSGE
-633 PGAAGDGAEEAI
+633 AGAAGDGPEEAV
-645 AGWSRIEETGSGVE
+645 T
-659 EGEEAAAD
+659 D
-667 RSRST
+667 RSHSD
-672 SGSARLFLLASPEDP
+672 SASARLLLLTSPEDP
-687 WTYAQTWTIGRLS
+687 WSYAQAWSIGRLS
-700 GTGYETLNYE
+700 GMGYETLNYE

-717 RMELLLKS
+717 RMELRLKS
-725 GTYRLIT
+725 GIYRLIT

-745 IRFQLKEGEER
+745 ICFHLKEGEER

-762 RRPELKDLLVKN
+762 HRPELKDLLVKN
-774 TLPAFSLMDSRGN
+774 PLPAFTLQDGGGN
-787 AVESASL
+787 TVDSASL
-794 LTGAKS
+794 LNGAKN
-800 LLIFAEEGKEPT
+800 LLIFVEEGKEPT

-822 KEWLERLSCRL
+822 KERMERLSCRL
-833 ILVADSPASLEN
+833 ILVADSTASLEN
-845 PLLKR
+845 PLLNR
-850 TVDAFETAEVYFDE
+850 TADVFETAEVYFDE

-878 APGLLPLLVAV
+878 APDLLPLLVAV

-908 LALKLLEMGKN
+908 LALKLLEMGE

>member
-1 MFSDH
+1 MFSDN

-15 TDRLPLL
+15 TNRLPLL
-22 GKTGAAVAKQLSA
+22 GKTGEAVSEQLSA
-35 CPGGIRELLQFYYG
+35 CPEGIRELLQFYYG

-72 SLRREEARCAALP
+72 SLRRTEARCAALP

-109 FQKQVSPLIQGLD
+109 FQEQVSPLIQGLD
-122 ETQAVLAINYWC
+122 ETQAVLAVNYWC
-134 AAQASYE
+134 ASQASYE

-220 WFTNAATRAVLVY
+220 WFTNASTRAVLVY

-238 DYGVEKQIAGRDGC
+238 DYGVENQIAGRDGC

-260 HYAETKDLRI
+260 HYAETKNLRI
-270 RVEDGENHPISGASV
+270 RVTDGEDRPISGASV

-309 SLTMGLGDVLVR
+309 GLTMGLGDVLVR

-326 LCAEITVRTEE
+326 LCAETPVGAED
-337 REISLKLTET
+337 REIRLKLTEA

-352 CGRTVPEQKPSGQL
+352 SGR
-366 GSMLENGS
+366 
-374 NTGEKWTELEIR
+374 TELEIR

-391 ATPWPVPDA
+391 VTPWPVPEA

-406 RTRLKAADA
+406 RARLKEADT
-415 ARERRLSAFR
+415 ARERKLSAFR
-425 EDAVRAAERYPGEAD
+425 EEAARAAESYPDEAD
-440 IFLRARGNVAGLKEF
+440 IFLRARGNVAGLKKF
-455 LDGEDWKQERRELLH
+455 LDGEDWKQERKELLH

-479 LDPELLQEQ
+479 LDPEILQEQ
-488 LRQLAPLSPVVQR
+488 LRQLAPLSPDVQQR
-501 RAASGEQ
+501 MASGAQ
-508 ADSASGREAFVRF
+508 TDSASGREVFVHF

-536 LVIKAFFSEEEQ
+536 PAVKEFFSGQER
-548 AAFREQP
+548 AAFRKRP
-555 ERIREWEQAHLK
+555 ECIWEWEQAHLK
-567 YLPGEDYDTLKI
+567 YLPSEDYDTLKI

-594 KHTLFVAVCR
+594 KRTLFVAVCR

-612 NPVTWQAEYLT
+612 NPVTGQAEYLT
-623 GNGWSEASGE
+623 GNEWREVSGE
-633 PGAAGDGAEEAI
+633 AGAAGDGPEEAV
-645 AGWSRIEETGSGVE
+645 T
-659 EGEEAAAD
+659 D
-667 RSRST
+667 RSHSD
-672 SGSARLFLLASPEDP
+672 SASARLLLLTSPEDP
-687 WTYAQTWTIGRLS
+687 WSYAQTWSIGRLS
-700 GTGYETLNYE
+700 GMGYETLNYE

-717 RMELLLKS
+717 RMELRLKS
-725 GTYRLIT
+725 GIYRLIT

-745 IRFQLKEGEER
+745 ICFHLKEGEER

-762 RRPELKDLLVKN
+762 HRPELKDLLVKN
-774 TLPAFSLMDSRGN
+774 PLPAFTLQDGGGN
-787 AVESASL
+787 TVDSASL
-794 LTGAKS
+794 LNGAKS
-800 LLIFAEEGKEPT
+800 LLIFVEEGKEPT

-822 KEWLERLSCRL
+822 KERMERLSCRL
-833 ILVADSPASLEN
+833 ILVADSTASLEN
-845 PLLKR
+845 PLLNR
-850 TVDAFETAEVYFDE
+850 TADVFETAEVYFDE

-878 APGLLPLLVAV
+878 APDLLPLLVAV

-908 LALKLLEMGKN
+908 LALKLLEMGE

>member
-1 MFSDH
+1 MFSDN

-15 TDRLPLL
+15 TNRLPLL
-22 GKTGAAVAKQLSA
+22 GKTGEAVSEQLSA
-35 CPGGIRELLQFYYG
+35 CPEGIRELLQFYYG

-72 SLRREEARCAALP
+72 SLRRTEARCAALP

-109 FQKQVSPLIQGLD
+109 FQEQVSPLIQGLD
-122 ETQAVLAINYWC
+122 ETQAVLAVNYWC
-134 AAQASYE
+134 ASQASYE

-220 WFTNAATRAVLVY
+220 WFTNASTRAVLVY

-238 DYGVEKQIAGRDGC
+238 DYGVENQIAGRDGC

-260 HYAETKDLRI
+260 HYAETKNLRI
-270 RVEDGENHPISGASV
+270 RVTDGEDRPISGASV

-309 SLTMGLGDVLVR
+309 GLTMGLGDVLVR

-326 LCAEITVRTEE
+326 LCAETPVGAED
-337 REISLKLTET
+337 REIRLKLTEA

-352 CGRTVPEQKPSGQL
+352 SGR
-366 GSMLENGS
+366 
-374 NTGEKWTELEIR
+374 TELEIR

-391 ATPWPVPDA
+391 VTPWPVPEA

-406 RTRLKAADA
+406 RARLKAADT
-415 ARERRLSAFR
+415 ARERKLSAFR
-425 EDAVRAAERYPGEAD
+425 EEAARAAESYPDEAD
-440 IFLRARGNVAGLKEF
+440 IFLRARGNVAGLKKF
-455 LDGEDWKQERRELLH
+455 LDGEDWKQERKELLH

-479 LDPELLQEQ
+479 LDPEILQEQ
-488 LRQLAPLSPVVQR
+488 LRQLAPLSPDVQQR
-501 RAASGEQ
+501 MASGAQ
-508 ADSASGREAFVRF
+508 TDSASGREVFVHF
-521 CLCPRIGM
+521 CLCPRIDM

-536 LVIKAFFSEEEQ
+536 PAVKEFFSGQER
-548 AAFREQP
+548 AAFRKRP
-555 ERIREWEQAHLK
+555 ECIWEWEQAHLK
-567 YLPGEDYDTLKI
+567 YLPSEDYDTLKI

-594 KHTLFVAVCR
+594 KRTLFVAICR

-612 NPVTWQAEYLT
+612 NPVTGQTEYLT
-623 GNGWSEASGE
+623 GNEWREVSGE
-633 PGAAGDGAEEAI
+633 AGAAGDGPEEAV
-645 AGWSRIEETGSGVE
+645 T
-659 EGEEAAAD
+659 D
-667 RSRST
+667 RSHSD
-672 SGSARLFLLASPEDP
+672 SASARLLLLTSPEDP
-687 WTYAQTWTIGRLS
+687 WSYAQTWSIGRLS
-700 GTGYETLNYE
+700 GMGYETLNYE

-717 RMELLLKS
+717 RMELRLKS
-725 GTYRLIT
+725 GIYRLIT

-745 IRFQLKEGEER
+745 ICFHLKEGEER

-762 RRPELKDLLVKN
+762 HRPELKDLLVKN
-774 TLPAFSLMDSRGN
+774 PLPAFTLQDGGGN
-787 AVESASL
+787 TVDSASL
-794 LTGAKS
+794 LNGAKS
-800 LLIFAEEGKEPT
+800 LLIFVEEGKEPT

-822 KEWLERLSCRL
+822 KERMERLSCRL
-833 ILVADSPASLEN
+833 ILVADSTASLEN
-845 PLLKR
+845 PLLNR
-850 TVDAFETAEVYFDE
+850 TADVFETAEVYFDE

-878 APGLLPLLVAV
+878 APDLLPLLVAV

-908 LALKLLEMGKN
+908 LALKLLEMGE

>member
-1 MFSDH
+1 MFSDN

-15 TDRLPLL
+15 TNRLPLL
-22 GKTGAAVAKQLSA
+22 GKTGEAVSEQLSA
-35 CPGGIRELLQFYYG
+35 CPEGIRELLQFYYG

-72 SLRREEARCAALP
+72 SLRRTEARCAALP

-109 FQKQVSPLIQGLD
+109 FQEQVSPLIQGLD
-122 ETQAVLAINYWC
+122 ETQAVLAVNYWC
-134 AAQASYE
+134 ASQASYE

-220 WFTNAATRAVLVY
+220 WFTNASTRAVLVY

-238 DYGVEKQIAGRDGC
+238 DYGVENQIAGRDGC

-260 HYAETKDLRI
+260 HYAETKNLRI
-270 RVEDGENHPISGASV
+270 RVTDGEDRPISGASV

-309 SLTMGLGDVLVR
+309 GLTMGLGDVLVR

-326 LCAEITVRTEE
+326 LCAETPVGAED
-337 REISLKLTET
+337 REIRLKLTEA

-352 CGRTVPEQKPSGQL
+352 SGR
-366 GSMLENGS
+366 
-374 NTGEKWTELEIR
+374 TELEIR

-391 ATPWPVPDA
+391 VTPWPVPEA

-406 RTRLKAADA
+406 RARLKEADT
-415 ARERRLSAFR
+415 ARERKLSAFR
-425 EDAVRAAERYPGEAD
+425 EEAARAAESYPDEAD
-440 IFLRARGNVAGLKEF
+440 IFLRARGNVAGLKKF
-455 LDGEDWKQERRELLH
+455 LDGEDWKQERKELLH

-479 LDPELLQEQ
+479 LDPEILQEQ
-488 LRQLAPLSPVVQR
+488 LRQLAPLSPDVQQR
-501 RAASGEQ
+501 MASGAQ
-508 ADSASGREAFVRF
+508 TDSASGREVFVHF

-536 LVIKAFFSEEEQ
+536 PAVKEFFSGQER
-548 AAFREQP
+548 AAFRKRP
-555 ERIREWEQAHLK
+555 ECIWEWEQAHLK
-567 YLPGEDYDTLKI
+567 YLPSEDYDTLKI

-594 KHTLFVAVCR
+594 KRTLFVAICR

-612 NPVTWQAEYLT
+612 NPVTGQAEYLT
-623 GNGWSEASGE
+623 GNEWREVSGE
-633 PGAAGDGAEEAI
+633 AGAAGDGPEEAV
-645 AGWSRIEETGSGVE
+645 T
-659 EGEEAAAD
+659 D
-667 RSRST
+667 RSHSD
-672 SGSARLFLLASPEDP
+672 SASARLLLLTSPEDP
-687 WTYAQTWTIGRLS
+687 WSYAQTWSIGRLS
-700 GTGYETLNYE
+700 GMGYETLNYE

-717 RMELLLKS
+717 RMELRLKS
-725 GTYRLIT
+725 GIYRLIT

-745 IRFQLKEGEER
+745 ICFHLKEGEER

-762 RRPELKDLLVKN
+762 HRPELKDLLVKN
-774 TLPAFSLMDSRGN
+774 PLPAFTLQDGGGN
-787 AVESASL
+787 TVDSASL
-794 LTGAKS
+794 LNGAKS
-800 LLIFAEEGKEPT
+800 LLIFVEEGKEPT

-822 KEWLERLSCRL
+822 KERMERLSCRL
-833 ILVADSPASLEN
+833 ILVADSTASLEN
-845 PLLKR
+845 PLLNR
-850 TVDAFETAEVYFDE
+850 TADVFETAEVYFDE

-878 APGLLPLLVAV
+878 APDLLPLLVAV

-908 LALKLLEMGKN
+908 LALKLLEMGE

>member
-1 MFSDH
+1 MFSDN

-15 TDRLPLL
+15 TNRLPLL
-22 GKTGAAVAKQLSA
+22 GKTGEAVSEQLSA
-35 CPGGIRELLQFYYG
+35 CPEGIRELLQFYYG

-72 SLRREEARCAALP
+72 SLRRTEARCAALP

-109 FQKQVSPLIQGLD
+109 FQEQVSPLIQGLD
-122 ETQAVLAINYWC
+122 ETQAVLAVNYWC
-134 AAQASYE
+134 ASQASYE

-181 VYVPRWAHCDD
+181 VYAPRWAHCDD

-220 WFTNAATRAVLVY
+220 WFTNASTRAVLVY

-238 DYGVEKQIAGRDGC
+238 DYGVENQIAGRDGC

-260 HYAETKDLRI
+260 HYAETKNLRI
-270 RVEDGENHPISGASV
+270 RVTDGEDRPISGASV

-309 SLTMGLGDVLVR
+309 GLTMGLGDVLVR

-326 LCAEITVRTEE
+326 LCAETPVGAED
-337 REISLKLTET
+337 REIRLKLTEA

-352 CGRTVPEQKPSGQL
+352 SGR
-366 GSMLENGS
+366 
-374 NTGEKWTELEIR
+374 TELEIR

-391 ATPWPVPDA
+391 VTPWPVPEA

-406 RTRLKAADA
+406 RARLKAADT
-415 ARERRLSAFR
+415 ARERKLSAFR
-425 EDAVRAAERYPGEAD
+425 EEAARAAESYPDEAD
-440 IFLRARGNVAGLKEF
+440 IFLRARGNVAGLKKF
-455 LDGEDWKQERRELLH
+455 LDGEDWKQERKELLH

-479 LDPELLQEQ
+479 LDPEILQEQ
-488 LRQLAPLSPVVQR
+488 LRQLAPLSPDVQQR
-501 RAASGEQ
+501 MASGAQ
-508 ADSASGREAFVRF
+508 TDSASGREVFVRC

-536 LVIKAFFSEEEQ
+536 PAVKEFFSGQER
-548 AAFREQP
+548 AAFRKRP
-555 ERIREWEQAHLK
+555 ECIWEWEQAHLK
-567 YLPGEDYDTLKI
+567 YLPSEDYDTLKI

-594 KHTLFVAVCR
+594 KRTLFVAVCR

-612 NPVTWQAEYLT
+612 NPVTGQAEYLT
-623 GNGWSEASGE
+623 GNGWREVSGE
-633 PGAAGDGAEEAI
+633 AGAAGDGPEEAV
-645 AGWSRIEETGSGVE
+645 T
-659 EGEEAAAD
+659 D
-667 RSRST
+667 RSHSD
-672 SGSARLFLLASPEDP
+672 SASARLLLLTSPEDP
-687 WTYAQTWTIGRLS
+687 WSYAQTWSIGRLS
-700 GTGYETLNYE
+700 GMGYETLNYE

-717 RMELLLKS
+717 RMELRLKS
-725 GTYRLIT
+725 GIYRLIT

-745 IRFQLKEGEER
+745 ICFHLKEGEER

-762 RRPELKDLLVKN
+762 HRPELKDLLVKN
-774 TLPAFSLMDSRGN
+774 PLPAFTLQDGGGN
-787 AVESASL
+787 TVDSASL
-794 LTGAKS
+794 LNGAKS
-800 LLIFAEEGKEPT
+800 LLIFVEEGKEPT

-822 KEWLERLSCRL
+822 KERMERLSCRL
-833 ILVADSPASLEN
+833 ILVADSTASLEN
-845 PLLKR
+845 PLLNR
-850 TVDAFETAEVYFDE
+850 TADVFETAEVYFDE

-878 APGLLPLLVAV
+878 APDLLPLLVAV

-908 LALKLLEMGKN
+908 LALKLLEMGE

>member
-1 MFSDH
+1 MFSDN

-15 TDRLPLL
+15 TNRLPLL
-22 GKTGAAVAKQLSA
+22 GKTGEAVSEQLSA
-35 CPGGIRELLQFYYG
+35 CPEGIRELLQFYYG

-72 SLRREEARCAALP
+72 SLRRTEARCAALP

-109 FQKQVSPLIQGLD
+109 FQEQVSPLIQGLD
-122 ETQAVLAINYWC
+122 ETQAVLAVNYWC
-134 AAQASYE
+134 ASQASYE

-220 WFTNAATRAVLVY
+220 WFTNASTRAILVY

-238 DYGVEKQIAGRDGC
+238 DYGVENQIAGRDGC

-260 HYAETKDLRI
+260 HYAETKNLRI
-270 RVEDGENHPISGASV
+270 RVTDGEDRPISGASV

-309 SLTMGLGDVLVR
+309 GLTMGLGDVLVR

-326 LCAEITVRTEE
+326 LCAETPVGAED
-337 REISLKLTET
+337 REIRLKLTEA

-352 CGRTVPEQKPSGQL
+352 SGR
-366 GSMLENGS
+366 
-374 NTGEKWTELEIR
+374 TELEIR

-391 ATPWPVPDA
+391 VTPWPVPEA

-406 RTRLKAADA
+406 RARLKEADT
-415 ARERRLSAFR
+415 ARERKLSAFR
-425 EDAVRAAERYPGEAD
+425 EEAARAAESYPDEAD
-440 IFLRARGNVAGLKEF
+440 IFLRARGNVAGLKKF
-455 LDGEDWKQERRELLH
+455 LDGEDWKQERKELLH

-479 LDPELLQEQ
+479 LDPEILQEQ
-488 LRQLAPLSPVVQR
+488 LRQLAPLSPDVQQR
-501 RAASGEQ
+501 MASGAQ
-508 ADSASGREAFVRF
+508 TDSASGREVFVRF

-536 LVIKAFFSEEEQ
+536 PAVKEFFSGQER
-548 AAFREQP
+548 AAFRKRP
-555 ERIREWEQAHLK
+555 ECIWEWEQAHLK
-567 YLPGEDYDTLKI
+567 YLPSEDYDTLKI

-594 KHTLFVAVCR
+594 KRTLFVAICR

-612 NPVTWQAEYLT
+612 NPVTGQAEYLT
-623 GNGWSEASGE
+623 GNEWREVSGE
-633 PGAAGDGAEEAI
+633 AGAAGDGPEEAV
-645 AGWSRIEETGSGVE
+645 T
-659 EGEEAAAD
+659 D
-667 RSRST
+667 RSHSD
-672 SGSARLFLLASPEDP
+672 SASARLLLLTSPEDP
-687 WTYAQTWTIGRLS
+687 WSYAQTWSIGRLS
-700 GTGYETLNYE
+700 GMGYETLNYE

-717 RMELLLKS
+717 RMELRLKS
-725 GTYRLIT
+725 GIYRLIT

-745 IRFQLKEGEER
+745 ICFHLKEGEER

-762 RRPELKDLLVKN
+762 HRPELKDLLVKN
-774 TLPAFSLMDSRGN
+774 PLPAFTLQDGGGN
-787 AVESASL
+787 TVDSASL
-794 LTGAKS
+794 LNGAKS
-800 LLIFAEEGKEPT
+800 LLIFVEEGKEPT

-822 KEWLERLSCRL
+822 KERMERLSCRL
-833 ILVADSPASLEN
+833 ILVADSTASLEN
-845 PLLKR
+845 PLLNR
-850 TVDAFETAEVYFDE
+850 TADVFETAEVYFDE

-878 APGLLPLLVAV
+878 APDLLPLLVAV

-908 LALKLLEMGKN
+908 LALKLLEMGE